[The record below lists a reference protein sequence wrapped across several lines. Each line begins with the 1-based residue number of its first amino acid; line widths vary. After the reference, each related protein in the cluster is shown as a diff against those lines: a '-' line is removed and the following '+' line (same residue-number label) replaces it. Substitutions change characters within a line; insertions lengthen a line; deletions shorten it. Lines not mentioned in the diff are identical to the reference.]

1 MKVRLIKLKK
11 LINEIISLIEYQM
24 RVPDR
29 TYLLKLEDFDTPV
42 IYMEICKH
50 FSGKSGLKFIANL
63 EYSKYT
69 YFKNKNKPEWIP
81 ALEYLSDND
90 FAQNEPLTFFRN
102 QAASSNTGT
111 TLFLLMGAET
121 ALDRGSLKD
130 FTHISMNDIV
140 ERLKKDYSIWFAD
153 LLSDLSSDTEKSS
166 ICINNVYKDLF
177 RHINIDAMQFS
188 RFVDDLDNHD
198 INTLDGL
205 VEHIYGSLQQFW
217 GIPSIRT
224 NIKKPAKKPLK
235 YISGSYQFINNAL
248 TISSAKRSSL
258 SKKLAKFA
266 EDNGIDEASP
276 FEGFSDYAEFCTSLA
291 EFIDN
296 KNINENRKKFMVTDF
311 GIVSNILDLAIDDEP
326 KPVKEKVYKVK
337 GEPLTVYLEMLIYSW
352 LRFKEKYEHNPL
364 TTEITVTAVRLS
376 NCTSSDDEEDD
387 TSLSTHFDN
396 ICTYMGGMLDYI
408 KSKGLTNSN
417 ITVSYCDDT
426 DPFRS
431 ENLDYI
437 RSKLKTINK
446 WGVDSEIKFEILNVG
461 ESENEK
467 RKTEVKWSFSP
478 YSNWKNAF
486 SLLRHLCTNEQN
498 GISPEAPLL
507 TTCSNMDELIA
518 SECEDEFFIKLESI
532 RCKILSNYSSAVN
545 KTFKECFANEFAL
558 LHQSFSK
565 WTEDVLENGFFSSI
579 ISMNEL
585 ITNYTDLLETIT
597 KNYSGYTSAVQNK
610 IGYILNIFNIISDSD
625 FLDSAKSSEVIVPA
639 YNPSMLE
646 KIIARNDYII
656 FSFRDL
662 INQLENLKFSEIEN
676 KFKDFGKLTAITQGV
691 DMIPCGSDK
700 LICRNVWGFYAIYY
714 GENKKNYISN
724 IELVPEESDSNADV
738 SEQSNIILHHIMN
751 YVRTFPSRI
760 DGLNVTFISPTEI
773 QYVVEG
779 INKVTTELEKK
790 KVNAT
795 IHLKVVC
802 FGGSKNVSGYL
813 KYWLN
818 NYMNKERTVTLKTY
832 LQYISR
838 DKFEN
843 ELPGL
848 LHNQDICFIYDILQT
863 ETVQFDQYLISD
875 KQELEYQ
882 VNCQFPM
889 TFIPDTISSS
899 HDYKRKVNISQLQF
913 IVSKAYTQ
921 LTNKVMQPNAVDSQY
936 KVMQVLEL
944 QSKQNTL
951 LKIAHDNC
959 RWVVCEDRAIDKEL
973 LNADDNRRIIG
984 FTTGEG
990 CFGEYNV
997 TVSARYDLLED
1008 IKKMLKQRL
1017 IGKFSNWSMTR
1028 ADASAEY
1035 CVNLTESFDGSR
1047 ILKALNPYD
1056 YEIHNFLAY
1065 ALTVKILGID
1075 QPDSGKYVL
1084 RSLINLDN
1092 YQHWFKNYETRPDF
1106 MLIEIPNKSDI
1117 ADTDKPLDISIKI
1130 IECKMSVNVEGYYDE
1145 AFGQVSAALNSFSQY
1160 WNEYNNG
1167 IDRRYWF
1174 TQLYRAIVFSKL
1186 SLDDNDPKYTAINS
1200 KIYNILSGEFSINW
1214 QGEVFAF
1221 DLKGENDSIE
1231 QSNDGTFNIN
1241 IHTYGQISIQKM
1253 LLPREDGEVVEFVE
1267 IDQNVDINENEEDLT
1282 EEPEITNVGWF
1293 SDNINSQETLDTTSA
1308 KGEEA
1313 VDNTDSSDDTDKT
1326 SIAETN
1332 DTETADSDDT
1342 EADIEAD
1349 TGADT
1354 TANIVSE
1361 DTTDK
1366 KSVSDVR
1373 ILLGS
1378 DMKNGEKIY
1387 WEFGNKSL
1395 NNRHLLINGNSGC
1408 GKTYCIQGLLMSA
1421 AQQGISSVVFDYTGG
1436 FTNSKLDPVFKQE
1449 LADRIEQRVVKAV
1462 KIPINP
1468 FKKGDIQ
1475 IDEDIFV
1482 PEEDIDVAS
1491 KIAEIMTSVYKFGDQ
1506 QKSAV
1511 YSAVLNGLRTYGDN
1525 MSFQKL
1531 ASELEALDNNYSKT
1545 VLSKIQPFIDMN
1557 PFASDDNFGWENIRD
1572 SEKGIVYVMQLAG
1585 YGRDVQVLLTELM
1598 LWDIWSFC
1606 TKTGDETKPF
1616 ILVMDEAQNLDHGEK
1631 SPSAKILTEGRKFGI
1646 SGWYATQ
1653 FMKPQLTDDEIQ
1665 RLQQSGQK
1673 LYFCPPDGGVDTVA
1687 KNLDTTPQ
1695 GKKDWAAR
1703 LKKLR
1708 KGECVTSGSMIK
1720 NNKWTVYPPKVIKV
1734 PSMQERLDNE

>member
-1 MKVRLIKLKK
+1 MKARQIKLKK
-11 LINEIISLIEYQM
+11 LINEIISLIENQIK
-24 RVPDR
+24 VPDR

-50 FSGKSGLKFIANL
+50 FSSKSGLRFIANL
-63 EYSKYT
+63 EYNKYT
-69 YFKNKNKPEWIP
+69 YFMNKNQHEWIP
-81 ALEYLSDND
+81 ALEYLRDNSY
-90 FAQNEPLTFFRN
+90 AKNEPLTFFRN
-102 QAASSNTGT
+102 QAAAYNNGT

-140 ERLKKDYSIWFAD
+140 ERLKKDYSIWFTD
-153 LLSDLSSDTEKSS
+153 FLSDLSSDIEKSS
-166 ICINNVYKDLF
+166 ICINNIYKDLF
-177 RHINIDAMQFS
+177 RHLNIDAMQLS
-188 RFVDDLDNHD
+188 CFVDDLDNHNIITFD
-198 INTLDGL
+198 EL
-205 VEHIYGSLQQFW
+205 VEHIYGSLQKFW
-217 GIPSIRT
+217 GIPSIKT
-224 NIKKPAKKPLK
+224 NIKKPAKKSLK
-235 YISGSYQFINNAL
+235 YISSSYQFINNAL
-248 TISSAKRSSL
+248 TISSAKKSSL
-258 SKKLAKFA
+258 SKKLDKFA
-266 EDNGIDEASP
+266 EDNGIDETSP
-276 FEGFSDYAEFCTSLA
+276 FEGFSDYAEFRTSLA

-296 KNINENRKKFMVTDF
+296 KNINENRKKFMKTDF
-311 GIVSNILDLAIDDEP
+311 GIISSILDLVIDDEP
-326 KPVKEKVYKVK
+326 KPIKEKVYKVK
-337 GEPLTVYLEMLIYSW
+337 GEPLTIYLEMLIYSW
-352 LRFKEKYEHNPL
+352 LQFKEKYKHAPL
-364 TTEITVTAVRLS
+364 TTEITVTSIRLS
-376 NCTSSDDEEDD
+376 NCTPSSDEEEDD

-396 ICTYMGGMLDYI
+396 ICTYMGGLLDYI
-408 KSKGLTNSN
+408 KVKGLSNSN
-417 ITVSYCDDT
+417 ITVSYCDNI
-426 DPFRS
+426 DPFCS
-431 ENLDYI
+431 ENFDYI
-437 RSKLKTINK
+437 RSKLKTISK
-446 WGVDSEIKFEILNVG
+446 WGVNSEIKFEILNIG
-461 ESENEK
+461 ESEHEK
-467 RKTEVKWSFSP
+467 RKTEVNWSFSP

-532 RCKILSNYSSAVN
+532 RCRVLSTYSSVVN

-558 LHQSFSK
+558 LHQSFLK
-565 WTEDVLENGFFSSI
+565 WTEDVLENGFFNSI
-579 ISMNEL
+579 IFMNEL

-597 KNYSGYTSAVQNK
+597 KNFSGYTSAVQNK

-625 FLDSAKSSEVIVPA
+625 FLDSAKSSEVIMPA
-639 YNPSMLE
+639 YNPAMLE

-656 FSFRDL
+656 FSFCNL
-662 INQLENLKFSEIEN
+662 INHMETLKFSEIEN
-676 KFKDFGKLTAITQGV
+676 KFKDFDKLAAITQGV

-714 GENKKNYISN
+714 GKNKKNYISN
-724 IELVPEESDSNADV
+724 IELVPEENDSNAGI

-760 DGLNVTFISPTEI
+760 DGLNVAFISPTEI

-795 IHLKVVC
+795 IHLKVIC

-818 NYMNKERTVTLKTY
+818 NYMNKERTVILKTY

-843 ELPGL
+843 ELPRL

-959 RWVVCEDRAIDKEL
+959 RWVVCEDKAIDKEL
-973 LNADDNRRIIG
+973 LNTDNDRRIIG

-1017 IGKFSNWSMTR
+1017 IGKFTNWSMER
-1028 ADASAEY
+1028 AAASAEY

-1075 QPDSGKYVL
+1075 QFDGNKYVL

-1092 YQHWFKNYETRPDF
+1092 YQHWFKNNETRPDF
-1106 MLIEIPNKSDI
+1106 MLIEIPNNDDI
-1117 ADTDKPLDISIKI
+1117 ADTDKPLMISIKI

-1145 AFGQVSAALNSFSQY
+1145 AYSQVSAALSSFSQY
-1160 WNEYNNG
+1160 WNKHNNG

-1186 SLDDNDPKYTAINS
+1186 NLNDNDPKYTAINS
-1200 KIYNILSGEFSINW
+1200 KIYNILSGEFNIDW
-1214 QGEVFAF
+1214 QGEIFAF
-1221 DLKGENDSIE
+1221 DLKGENDST
-1231 QSNDGTFNIN
+1231 NHNTDRNFDIN
-1241 IHTYGQISIQKM
+1241 IHTYGQLTIQKL
-1253 LLPREDGEVVEFVE
+1253 LLPREDNEIVEFVE
-1267 IDQNVDINENEEDLT
+1267 IDKNTDFEEELTDELEVTPAISFTDNVENSDTPAVSETDIA
-1282 EEPEITNVGWF
+1282 ITTVTN
-1293 SDNINSQETLDTTSA
+1293 ETL
-1308 KGEEA
+1308 
-1313 VDNTDSSDDTDKT
+1313 
-1326 SIAETN
+1326 
-1332 DTETADSDDT
+1332 
-1342 EADIEAD
+1342 
-1349 TGADT
+1349 
-1354 TANIVSE
+1354 SE
-1361 DTTDK
+1361 K
-1366 KSVSDVR
+1366 NVSDVR
-1373 ILLGS
+1373 IWLGN
-1378 DMKNGEKIY
+1378 DIKNGEKIY

-1421 AQQGISSVVFDYTGG
+1421 ARQGVSSVVFDYTGG
-1436 FTNSKLDPVFKQE
+1436 FTLDKLDKTFVDYMGNNIQQRIVYVEGIPV
-1449 LADRIEQRVVKAV
+1449 
-1462 KIPINP
+1462 NP
-1468 FKKGDIQ
+1468 FKRGSINAAGKLFKEKDTSIAQ
-1475 IDEDIFV
+1475 RISEIF
-1482 PEEDIDVAS
+1482 
-1491 KIAEIMTSVYKFGDQ
+1491 KNVYSFGDQ
-1506 QKSAV
+1506 QASSIYQAV
-1511 YSAVLNGLRTYGDN
+1511 MTCLINYGENMTLRQMDQELDN
-1525 MSFQKL
+1525 MK
-1531 ASELEALDNNYSKT
+1531 ATT
-1545 VLSKIQPFIDMN
+1545 VRSKILPLID
-1557 PFASDDNFGWENIRD
+1557 FDLFVQGENFDWGNLRD
-1572 SEKGIVYVMQLAG
+1572 SDEGIVYVVQFDG
-1585 YGRDVQVLLTELM
+1585 FTRDIQMLLTEIL
-1598 LWDIWSFC
+1598 LWDIWNFC
-1606 TKTGDETKPF
+1606 VMTGDETKPF

-1653 FMKPQLTDDEIQ
+1653 FMKPQLSDDEIQ

-1673 LYFCPPDGGVDTVA
+1673 LYFCPPDDGIDTVA
-1687 KNLDTTPQ
+1687 KNLDITPQ
-1695 GKKDWAAR
+1695 GRKDWATR
-1703 LKKLR
+1703 LKKLK
-1708 KGECVTSGSMIK
+1708 KGECVTSGNMMK
-1720 NNKWTVYPPKVIKV
+1720 NNKWTVYPPKMIKV
-1734 PSMQERLDNE
+1734 PSMQERLNNE

>member
-1 MKVRLIKLKK
+1 MKK
-11 LINEIISLIEYQM
+11 LICEIITMIENQM
-24 RVPDR
+24 KVPNK
-29 TYLLKLEDFDTPV
+29 TYLLKLEDFDTPI
-42 IYMEICKH
+42 IYMEICQH
-50 FSGKSGLKFIANL
+50 FSSKNNLRFIANL

-69 YFKNKNKPEWIP
+69 YFNEKNRQEWIYS
-81 ALEYLSDND
+81 LEYLSDNGY
-90 FAQNEPLTFFRN
+90 AKNEPLTYFRN
-102 QAASSNTGT
+102 QAASSNSGT

-140 ERLKKDYSIWFAD
+140 DRLKKNYSIWFAD
-153 LLSDLSSDTEKSS
+153 LLSNFNSDFEKSCD
-166 ICINNVYKDLF
+166 CINNLYKDLF
-177 RHINIDAMQFS
+177 RHINIDAMQLS
-188 RFVDDLDNHD
+188 CFVDDLDNHD
-198 INTLDGL
+198 IDTLDGL
-205 VEHIYGSLQQFW
+205 VEHIYGSLRQFW
-217 GIPSIRT
+217 EIPSIKS

-235 YISGSYQFINNAL
+235 YISSSYQFITNAL
-248 TISSAKRSSL
+248 NLSSTKRSSL
-258 SKKLAKFA
+258 SKKLDKYA
-266 EDNGIDEASP
+266 EENGIDNNTP
-276 FEGFSDYAEFCTSLA
+276 FEGFSNYVEFRTSLA

-296 KNINENRKKFMVTDF
+296 KNINENRQKFLNTDF
-311 GIVSNILDLAIDDEP
+311 GIVSKILDLSIDSSESTP
-326 KPVKEKVYKVK
+326 AKEDVYNVK
-337 GEPLTVYLEMLIYSW
+337 GEPLTVYLKMLIYSW
-352 LRFKEKYEHNPL
+352 LQFREKYGHEPL
-364 TTEITVTAVRLS
+364 NSIITVTAIRLS
-376 NCTSSDDEEDD
+376 NCTSSDDDND
-387 TSLSTHFDN
+387 TSLSIHFDN
-396 ICTYMGGMLDYI
+396 ICTYMGGLLDYI
-408 KSKGLTNSN
+408 KAKGLANSN
-417 ITVSYCDDT
+417 ISVCYCDET

-431 ENLDYI
+431 ENLYSI
-437 RSKLKTINK
+437 KSKLKTINK
-446 WGVDSEIKFEILNVG
+446 WGVDSEIKFEIHNIG
-461 ESENEK
+461 ENKDEK
-467 RKTEVKWSFSP
+467 RTTDVKWSFSP
-478 YSNWKNAF
+478 YANWKNAF

-545 KTFKECFANEFAL
+545 KTFKECFSGEFAL

-565 WTEDVLENGFFSSI
+565 WTEDILENGFFNSI
-579 ISMNEL
+579 ASMNVL
-585 ITNYTDLLETIT
+585 ITNYIDLLETIT
-597 KNYSGYTSAVQNK
+597 KNYSRYTSAVQNK
-610 IGYILNIFNIISDSD
+610 IGYILNIFNIISNSD

-639 YNPSMLE
+639 YNPAMLE

-656 FSFRDL
+656 FSFSAL
-662 INQLENLKFSEIEN
+662 LKRLDALNFFEIESS
-676 KFKDFGKLTAITQGV
+676 FREFSKLAVITQGV

-700 LICRNVWGFYAIYY
+700 LICKNVWGFYAIYY

-724 IELVPEESDSNADV
+724 IELIPEESDCNIDV
-738 SEQSNIILHHIMN
+738 SEQSNIIFHHIMN
-751 YVRTFPSRI
+751 YIKTFPSRI
-760 DGLNVTFISPTEI
+760 DGLNVVFISPTEI

-790 KVNAT
+790 KIHAT
-795 IHLKVVC
+795 IHLKVIC

-832 LQYISR
+832 LQYISC

-848 LHNQDICFIYDILQT
+848 LNNQDICFIYDILHT
-863 ETVQFDQYLISD
+863 ETVQFDQYLTSY
-875 KQELEYQ
+875 KEELEYK

-921 LTNKVMQPNAVDSQY
+921 LTNKVMQPNAIDSQY

-951 LKIAHDNC
+951 LEIAHDSC
-959 RWVVCEDRAIDKEL
+959 KWVVCEDKAIDKEL
-973 LNADDNRRIIG
+973 LNVDGSRRIIG

-1017 IGKFSNWSMTR
+1017 IGKFTNWSMKR

-1065 ALTVKILGID
+1065 ALAVKILGINQTD
-1075 QPDSGKYVL
+1075 NDKYVL

-1092 YQHWFKNYETRPDF
+1092 YQHWFRNNETRPDF
-1106 MLIEIPNKSDI
+1106 MLIEIPNNANVDKNG
-1117 ADTDKPLDISIKI
+1117 KPLDISIKI
-1130 IECKMSVNVEGYYDE
+1130 IECKMSINVEGYYEE
-1145 AFGQVSAALNSFSQY
+1145 AFDQVSAALSSFSRY
-1160 WNEYNNG
+1160 WDEHNNG

-1186 SLDDNDPKYTAINS
+1186 SLNDNDPKYTMINS
-1200 KIYNILSGEFSINW
+1200 KIYNILNGEFNISW
-1214 QGEVFAF
+1214 QGEIFAF
-1221 DLKGENDSIE
+1221 DLKGECDNTDQTNNGIF
-1231 QSNDGTFNIN
+1231 DIIT
-1241 IHTYGQISIQKM
+1241 HTYGQISIQKM
-1253 LLPREDGEVVEFVE
+1253 LLPREDGETVEYVE
-1267 IDQNVDINENEEDLT
+1267 ISQGADLYEEEFT
-1282 EEPEITNVGWF
+1282 EESEFTSTVSVTNNSEQQNTVKTALV
-1293 SDNINSQETLDTTSA
+1293 SDESIS
-1308 KGEEA
+1308 
-1313 VDNTDSSDDTDKT
+1313 DSSDDSDNTGVATLEKPSKSEKLNNGVTAKKNEDEVGANAFAMTDELPT
-1326 SIAETN
+1326 
-1332 DTETADSDDT
+1332 
-1342 EADIEAD
+1342 
-1349 TGADT
+1349 
-1354 TANIVSE
+1354 
-1361 DTTDK
+1361 K
-1366 KSVSDVR
+1366 KSISDVR
-1373 ILLGS
+1373 IWLGS

-1408 GKTYCIQGLLMSA
+1408 GKTYCIQGLLMGA
-1421 AQQGISSVVFDYTGG
+1421 ARQGVSSVVFDYTGG
-1436 FTNSKLDPVFKQE
+1436 FTLDKLDKTFVDCMGDNIRQRIVYVEGIPV
-1449 LADRIEQRVVKAV
+1449 
-1462 KIPINP
+1462 NP
-1468 FKKGDIQ
+1468 FKRGSINAAGKFFKEKDTSIAQ
-1475 IDEDIFV
+1475 R
-1482 PEEDIDVAS
+1482 
-1491 KIAEIMTSVYKFGDQ
+1491 IAEIFKNVYSFGDQ
-1506 QKSAV
+1506 QTSSVYQAV
-1511 YSAVLNGLRTYGDN
+1511 MKCLKNYDENMTLRQMD
-1525 MSFQKL
+1525 K
-1531 ASELEALDNNYSKT
+1531 ELDNLKAST
-1545 VLSKIQPFIDMN
+1545 VHSKILPLID
-1557 PFASDDNFGWENIRD
+1557 SDLFVQGEDFDWGNLRDNDEGIIYVVQFDGFTRD
-1572 SEKGIVYVMQLAG
+1572 IQM
-1585 YGRDVQVLLTELM
+1585 LLTEIL
-1598 LWDIWSFC
+1598 LWDIWNFC
-1606 TKTGDETKPF
+1606 VMTGDETKPF

-1646 SGWYATQ
+1646 SGWYTTQ
-1653 FMKPQLTDDEIQ
+1653 FMKPQLSDDEIQ

-1673 LYFCPPDGGVDTVA
+1673 LYFCPPDDGVDTVA
-1687 KNLDTTPQ
+1687 KSLDTTPQ
-1695 GKKDWAAR
+1695 GKKDWAVR

>member
-1 MKVRLIKLKK
+1 MKK
-11 LINEIISLIEYQM
+11 LIYEIITMIENQM
-24 RVPDR
+24 KVPDR

-50 FSGKSGLKFIANL
+50 FSSESGLRFIANL
-63 EYSKYT
+63 EYSKYA
-69 YFKNKNKPEWIP
+69 YFKDENKHEWIP
-81 ALEYLSDND
+81 ALEYLSNNGY
-90 FAQNEPLTFFRN
+90 AKNEPLTFFRN
-102 QAASSNTGT
+102 QAAVPHSGT

-140 ERLKKDYSIWFAD
+140 ERLKKDYSLWFTD
-153 LLSDLSSDTEKSS
+153 LLNDFHSDLEKSC
-166 ICINNVYKDLF
+166 ICINNIYKDLF
-177 RHINIDAMQFS
+177 RHINIDAMKLSHFI
-188 RFVDDLDNHD
+188 DDLDNHD
-198 INTLDGL
+198 IGTLDEL
-205 VEHIYGSLQQFW
+205 IEYIYGSLKEFW
-217 GIPSIRT
+217 GIPSIRS
-224 NIKKPAKKPLK
+224 NMKKPTKKPLK
-235 YISGSYQFINNAL
+235 YISSSYQFITNSL
-248 TISSAKRSSL
+248 TVSSAKRSSL
-258 SKKLAKFA
+258 SKKLDKFA
-266 EDNGIDEASP
+266 DDYGIDEDAA
-276 FEGFSDYAEFCTSLA
+276 FEGFSSYAEFRTSLA

-296 KNINENRKKFMVTDF
+296 KNINDNRQKFMNTDF

-326 KPVKEKVYKVK
+326 KPPKEKVYKLK
-337 GEPLTVYLEMLIYSW
+337 GEPLTVYLEMLLYSW
-352 LRFKEKYEHNPL
+352 LRFREKYDKEPL
-364 TTEITVTAVRLS
+364 NTEITVTAIRLS
-376 NCTSSDDEEDD
+376 NCTSSDDEDD
-387 TSLSTHFDN
+387 DSSLSTHFDN
-396 ICTYMGGMLDYI
+396 ICTYMGGLLDYI
-408 KSKGLTNSN
+408 KTKGLANSN
-417 ITVSYCDDT
+417 ISVSYSDDI

-431 ENLDYI
+431 ENLDCI
-437 RSKLKTINK
+437 KSKLKTINK
-446 WGVDSEIKFEILNVG
+446 WGVDSEIKFEIRNVG

-467 RKTEVKWSFSP
+467 RTTEVKWSFSP
-478 YSNWKNAF
+478 YANWKNAF

-545 KTFKECFANEFAL
+545 KTFKECFSGEFAL

-579 ISMNEL
+579 VSMNEL
-585 ITNYTDLLETIT
+585 ITNYTELLETIT

-625 FLDSAKSSEVIVPA
+625 FLDTAKSSEVIVPA
-639 YNPSMLE
+639 YNPAMLE

-662 INQLENLKFSEIEN
+662 IDHLDTLGFSMIEN
-676 KFKDFGKLTAITQGV
+676 KFKDFGKLAAITQGV

-700 LICRNVWGFYAIYY
+700 LICKNVWGFYAIYY

-724 IELVPEESDSNADV
+724 IELIPEENDSNADV
-738 SEQSNIILHHIMN
+738 SEQSGIILHHIMN

-760 DGLNVTFISPTEI
+760 DGLNVAFVSPTEI

-790 KVNAT
+790 KVRAT
-795 IHLKVVC
+795 VHLKVIC
-802 FGGSKNVSGYL
+802 FGGSKNISGYL

-863 ETVQFDQYLISD
+863 ETVQFDQYLSSD

-944 QSKQNTL
+944 QSRQNKL
-951 LKIAHDNC
+951 LEIAHDNC

-1017 IGKFSNWSMTR
+1017 IGKFTNWSMAR

-1075 QPDSGKYVL
+1075 QPDNGKYVL

-1092 YQHWFKNYETRPDF
+1092 YQHWFKNDETRPDF
-1106 MLIEIPNKSDI
+1106 MLIEIPNNANAAENS
-1117 ADTDKPLDISIKI
+1117 KPLDISIRI
-1130 IECKMSVNVEGYYDE
+1130 IECKMSVNVEGYYEE
-1145 AFGQVSAALNSFSQY
+1145 AFGQVSAALHSFSQY
-1160 WNEYNNG
+1160 WSENNNG

-1186 SLDDNDPKYTAINS
+1186 SLDDNDPKYTTINS
-1200 KIYNILSGEFSINW
+1200 KIYNILSGEFNISW
-1214 QGEVFAF
+1214 KGEVYAF
-1221 DLKGENDSIE
+1221 DLKGENDNTE
-1231 QSNDGTFNIN
+1231 LNNDGSFEIN
-1241 IHTYGQISIQKM
+1241 IHTYGQISVQKM
-1253 LLPREDGEVVEFVE
+1253 LLPREDDETVEYVE
-1267 IDQNVDINENEEDLT
+1267 IDQVANFDEEDEESTKGIDISPIVSLINETQDAH
-1282 EEPEITNVGWF
+1282 EITPKKPHNFDETVEF
-1293 SDNINSQETLDTTSA
+1293 DNSEKMD
-1308 KGEEA
+1308 
-1313 VDNTDSSDDTDKT
+1313 V
-1326 SIAETN
+1326 
-1332 DTETADSDDT
+1332 TETINNKM
-1342 EADIEAD
+1342 DISNE
-1349 TGADT
+1349 TSNT
-1354 TANIVSE
+1354 PE
-1361 DTTDK
+1361 K
-1366 KSVSDVR
+1366 KKVSDVR
-1373 ILLGS
+1373 IWLGN

-1387 WEFGNKSL
+1387 WEFGNKNL

-1421 AQQGISSVVFDYTGG
+1421 ARQGISSVVFDYTGG
-1436 FTNSKLDPVFKQE
+1436 FTLDKLDKTFVECMGDNIQ
-1449 LADRIEQRVVKAV
+1449 QRVVYV
-1462 KIPINP
+1462 EGISVNP
-1468 FKKGDIQ
+1468 FKRGSINAAGKFFKEKDTSIAQ
-1475 IDEDIFV
+1475 R
-1482 PEEDIDVAS
+1482 
-1491 KIAEIMTSVYKFGDQ
+1491 IAEIFKNVYSFGDQ
-1506 QKSAV
+1506 QASLVYQAV
-1511 YSAVLNGLRTYGDN
+1511 MTCLKNFDENMTLRQMD
-1525 MSFQKL
+1525 
-1531 ASELEALDNNYSKT
+1531 EELDNLKAST
-1545 VLSKIQPFIDMN
+1545 VRSKILPLID
-1557 PFASDDNFGWENIRD
+1557 SDLFVQGEDFEWSNLRD
-1572 SEKGIVYVMQLAG
+1572 SDEGIIYVVQFDG
-1585 YGRDVQVLLTELM
+1585 FTRDIQMLLTEIL
-1598 LWDIWSFC
+1598 LWDIWNFC
-1606 TKTGDETKPF
+1606 VMTGDETKPF

-1653 FMKPQLTDDEIQ
+1653 FMKPQLSDDEIQ

-1673 LYFCPPDGGVDTVA
+1673 LYFCPPDDGVDTVA

-1720 NNKWTVYPPKVIKV
+1720 NDKWTVYPPKVIKV

>member
-1 MKVRLIKLKK
+1 MKK
-11 LINEIISLIEYQM
+11 LINEIINMIENQM
-24 RVPDR
+24 KVPGR

-50 FSGKSGLKFIANL
+50 FSSIRSLRFIANL

-69 YFKNKNKPEWIP
+69 YFKDMNKPAWVP
-81 ALEYLSDND
+81 ALEYLSDNGY
-90 FAQNEPLTFFRN
+90 AKNEPLTFFRN
-102 QAASSNTGT
+102 QAAVSGIGT

-153 LLSDLSSDTEKSS
+153 LISDFSFDTEKSS
-166 ICINNVYKDLF
+166 NCINNVYKDLF
-177 RHINIDAMQFS
+177 RHINIDAMQLS
-188 RFVDDLDNHD
+188 RFVDDLNNHD
-198 INTLDGL
+198 INTLEGL

-235 YISGSYQFINNAL
+235 YISSSYQFINNSL
-248 TISSAKRSSL
+248 IISSAKRSSL
-258 SKKLAKFA
+258 SKKLDKYA
-266 EDNGIDEASP
+266 EDNEIDEAAP
-276 FEGFSDYAEFCTSLA
+276 FEGFSDYTEFRTALA
-291 EFIDN
+291 EFIDS
-296 KNINENRKKFMVTDF
+296 KNINKNRKKFMETDF
-311 GIVSNILDLAIDDEP
+311 GIVSNILDLAIDDDDP
-326 KPVKEKVYKVK
+326 KPIREKIYKVK
-337 GEPLTVYLEMLIYSW
+337 GEPLTVYLKMLIYSW
-352 LRFKEKYEHNPL
+352 LRFREKYDHDPL
-364 TTEITVTAVRLS
+364 TTEITVTAIRLS
-376 NCTSSDDEEDD
+376 NCTSSDDDDDD

-408 KSKGLTNSN
+408 KTKGLANSS
-417 ITVSYCDDT
+417 ISVSYCDDT
-426 DPFRS
+426 DPFCTD
-431 ENLDYI
+431 NLDYI
-437 RSKLKTINK
+437 KSKLKTINK

-461 ESENEK
+461 ESEKET

-478 YSNWKNAF
+478 YANWKNAF

-545 KTFKECFANEFAL
+545 KIFKECFANEFAL

-565 WTEDVLENGFFSSI
+565 WTEDILENGFFGSI
-579 ISMNEL
+579 NYMNDL

-639 YNPSMLE
+639 YNPAMLE
-646 KIIARNDYII
+646 KVIARNDYII

-662 INQLENLKFSEIEN
+662 IDHLNDIKFFQIEN
-676 KFKDFGKLTAITQGV
+676 KFRDFGKLAAITQGV

-700 LICRNVWGFYAIYY
+700 LICKNVWGFYAIYY

-724 IELVPEESDSNADV
+724 IELIPEENDSNADV

-760 DGLNVTFISPTEI
+760 DGLNVAFVSPTEI

-795 IHLKVVC
+795 IHLKVIC

-863 ETVQFDQYLISD
+863 ETVQFDQYLSSD

-1008 IKKMLKQRL
+1008 IKEMLKQRL
-1017 IGKFSNWSMTR
+1017 IGKFTNWSMTR
-1028 ADASAEY
+1028 AEVSAEY

-1075 QPDSGKYVL
+1075 QPDNGKYVL

-1092 YQHWFKNYETRPDF
+1092 YQHWFKNNETRPDF
-1106 MLIEIPNKSDI
+1106 MLIEIPNNDDI
-1117 ADTDKPLDISIKI
+1117 ADTGKPLNISIKI

-1145 AFGQVSAALNSFSQY
+1145 AFGQVSAALSYFSQY
-1160 WNEYNNG
+1160 WNDNNNG

-1200 KIYNILSGEFSINW
+1200 KIYNILNGEFNIDWN
-1214 QGEVFAF
+1214 GEVFAF
-1221 DLKGENDSIE
+1221 DLKGEDDSNA
-1231 QSNDGTFNIN
+1231 QNNDGNFDIN
-1241 IHTYGQISIQKM
+1241 VHTYGQISIQKM
-1253 LLPREDGEVVEFVE
+1253 LLPREDGETVEFVE
-1267 IDQNVDINENEEDLT
+1267 INQNTESDEEEEELN
-1282 EEPEITNVGWF
+1282 EEPENTTAFSFTDNFGTQGTPVATPVGDEESPVNTNN
-1293 SDNINSQETLDTTSA
+1293 SDYEDTTA
-1308 KGEEA
+1308 TTGTTELQA
-1313 VDNTDSSDDTDKT
+1313 TYNDNMAT
-1326 SIAETN
+1326 
-1332 DTETADSDDT
+1332 TETSTVSETSAAS
-1342 EADIEAD
+1342 EAD
-1349 TGADT
+1349 TDT
-1354 TANIVSE
+1354 PTDSDEAPKKKNVSN
-1361 DTTDK
+1361 
-1366 KSVSDVR
+1366 VR
-1373 ILLGS
+1373 IWLGN

-1421 AQQGISSVVFDYTGG
+1421 ARQGVSSVVFDYTGG
-1436 FTNSKLDPVFKQE
+1436 FTLDKLDQTFVDCMGDNIQQRIVY
-1449 LADRIEQRVVKAV
+1449 ADGISV
-1462 KIPINP
+1462 NP
-1468 FKKGDIQ
+1468 FKRGSIKAAGKSFKEKDTSIAQ
-1475 IDEDIFV
+1475 R
-1482 PEEDIDVAS
+1482 
-1491 KIAEIMTSVYKFGDQ
+1491 IAEIFKKVYSLGDQ
-1506 QKSAV
+1506 QTSSVYQAV
-1511 YSAVLNGLRTYGDN
+1511 MTCLKNYDENMTLHQMDEELNNL
-1525 MSFQKL
+1525 K
-1531 ASELEALDNNYSKT
+1531 AST
-1545 VLSKIQPFIDMN
+1545 VRSKILPLID
-1557 PFASDDNFGWENIRD
+1557 SDLFVQGENFDWSNLRD
-1572 SEKGIVYVMQLAG
+1572 SEEGIVYVVQFDG
-1585 YGRDVQVLLTELM
+1585 FTRDIQMLLTEIL
-1598 LWDIWSFC
+1598 LWDIWNFC
-1606 TKTGDETKPF
+1606 VMTGDETKPF

-1653 FMKPQLTDDEIQ
+1653 FMKPQLSDDEIQ

-1673 LYFCPPDGGVDTVA
+1673 LYFCPPDDGVDTVA
-1687 KNLDTTPQ
+1687 KNLDTTLQ

-1720 NNKWTVYPPKVIKV
+1720 NDKWTIYPPKVIKV

>member
-1 MKVRLIKLKK
+1 MKK
-11 LINEIISLIEYQM
+11 LINEIIRMIENQM
-24 RVPDR
+24 KVTDK

-50 FSGKSGLKFIANL
+50 FSSKSGLRFIANL

-69 YFKNKNKPEWIP
+69 YFRDRNIQEWIP
-81 ALEYLSDND
+81 ALEYLDDNGYAKND
-90 FAQNEPLTFFRN
+90 PLTFFRN
-102 QAASSNTGT
+102 QAAASAAGT

-140 ERLKKDYSIWFAD
+140 ERLKKDYSIWFTD
-153 LLSDLSSDTEKSS
+153 LHSDFSSDTEKSGN
-166 ICINNVYKDLF
+166 CINNIYKDLF
-177 RHINIDAMQFS
+177 RHINIDAMQLS

-198 INTLDGL
+198 IDTLEVL

-235 YISGSYQFINNAL
+235 YISNSYQFINNSL
-248 TISSAKRSSL
+248 TVSSGKRSNL
-258 SKKLAKFA
+258 SKKLDKFA
-266 EDNGIDEASP
+266 DDNGIDETAP
-276 FEGFSDYAEFCTSLA
+276 FEGFSDYAEFRTSLA
-291 EFIDN
+291 EFIDS

-311 GIVSNILDLAIDDEP
+311 GIVSNILDLAINDDDP

-352 LRFKEKYEHNPL
+352 LRFREKFDHDPL
-364 TTEITVTAVRLS
+364 TTEITVTAIRLS
-376 NCTSSDDEEDD
+376 NCTSSDDDDDD

-408 KSKGLTNSN
+408 KTKGLSNSN
-417 ITVSYCDDT
+417 ISVSYCEDK
-426 DPFRS
+426 DPFLTD
-431 ENLDYI
+431 NLDNI
-437 RSKLKTINK
+437 KSKLKTIDK

-461 ESENEK
+461 ESKGET

-478 YSNWKNAF
+478 YANWKNAF

-545 KTFKECFANEFAL
+545 KTFKECFSGEFAL

-579 ISMNEL
+579 TSMNEL

-639 YNPSMLE
+639 YNPAMLE

-662 INQLENLKFSEIEN
+662 INHLDTLKFSEIEN
-676 KFKDFGKLTAITQGV
+676 KFKDFGKLAAITQGV

-700 LICRNVWGFYAIYY
+700 LICRNVWGFYAVYY
-714 GENKKNYISN
+714 GENKKSYISN
-724 IELVPEESDSNADV
+724 IELIPEENDSNADV

-760 DGLNVTFISPTEI
+760 DGLNVAFVSPTEI

-790 KVNAT
+790 KVNAA
-795 IHLKVVC
+795 IHLKVIC

-863 ETVQFDQYLISD
+863 ETVQFDQYLSSD

-944 QSKQNTL
+944 QSKQNAL
-951 LKIAHDNC
+951 LKIAHDSC

-1017 IGKFSNWSMTR
+1017 IGKFTNWSMAR
-1028 ADASAEY
+1028 ADSSAEY

-1075 QPDSGKYVL
+1075 KPDNGKYVL

-1092 YQHWFKNYETRPDF
+1092 YQHWFKNNETRPDF
-1106 MLIEIPNKSDI
+1106 MLIEIPNNDDI

-1145 AFGQVSAALNSFSQY
+1145 AFGQVSAALSSFSQY
-1160 WNEYNNG
+1160 WNVHNNG

-1200 KIYNILSGEFSINW
+1200 KIYNILSGEFNIDW
-1214 QGEVFAF
+1214 KGEVFAF
-1221 DLKGENDSIE
+1221 DLRGEDDNTVQNS
-1231 QSNDGTFNIN
+1231 DGNFDIN
-1241 IHTYGQISIQKM
+1241 VHTYGQISIQKM
-1253 LLPREDGEVVEFVE
+1253 LLPREDGESVEFVE
-1267 IDQNVDINENEEDLT
+1267 IDQDTDLDEEEEEFT
-1282 EEPEITNVGWF
+1282 EEAETAPAVSF
-1293 SDNINSQETLDTTSA
+1293 SDSTNTQETPDTASAGDEETPADTDGSNGNDITAATDTNDNETSDSDTPA
-1308 KGEEA
+1308 AETEA
-1313 VDNTDSSDDTDKT
+1313 VSETSTAATAVTD
-1326 SIAETN
+1326 E
-1332 DTETADSDDT
+1332 
-1342 EADIEAD
+1342 
-1349 TGADT
+1349 
-1354 TANIVSE
+1354 VP
-1361 DTTDK
+1361 DK
-1366 KSVSDVR
+1366 KRVSDVR
-1373 ILLGS
+1373 IWLGT

-1421 AQQGISSVVFDYTGG
+1421 ARQGVSSVVFDYTGG
-1436 FTNSKLDPVFKQE
+1436 FTLDKLDTTFVDCMGDNIQQ
-1449 LADRIEQRVVKAV
+1449 RIVYFEGIAV
-1462 KIPINP
+1462 NP
-1468 FKKGDIQ
+1468 FKRGSIN
-1475 IDEDIFV
+1475 
-1482 PEEDIDVAS
+1482 VAGKS
-1491 KIAEIMTSVYKFGDQ
+1491 FKEKDTSIAQRIAEIFKNVYKFGEQ
-1506 QKSAV
+1506 QASSVYQAV
-1511 YSAVLNGLRTYGDN
+1511 MTCLKNHDENMTLRQMD
-1525 MSFQKL
+1525 
-1531 ASELEALDNNYSKT
+1531 EELDNLKAAT
-1545 VLSKIQPFIDMN
+1545 VRSKILPLID
-1557 PFASDDNFGWENIRD
+1557 SDTFVQGEDFDWGNLRD
-1572 SEKGIVYVMQLAG
+1572 SDVGIIYVVQLDHFP
-1585 YGRDVQVLLTELM
+1585 RDIQMLLTEIL
-1598 LWDIWSFC
+1598 LWDIWNFC
-1606 TKTGDETKPF
+1606 VMTGDETKPF

-1631 SPSAKILTEGRKFGI
+1631 SPSAKILTEGRKFGL

-1653 FMKPQLTDDEIQ
+1653 FMKPQLSDDEIQ

-1673 LYFCPPDGGVDTVA
+1673 LYFCPPDDGVDTIA

-1720 NNKWTVYPPKVIKV
+1720 NDKWTVYPPKVIKV

>member
-1 MKVRLIKLKK
+1 MKK
-11 LINEIISLIEYQM
+11 LISEIITMIENQM
-24 RVPDR
+24 KIPNR
-29 TYLLKLEDFDTPV
+29 TYLLKLENFDTPV
-42 IYMEICKH
+42 IYMDICKH
-50 FSGKSGLKFIANL
+50 FSSKSGLRFIANL
-63 EYSKYT
+63 EYSKYSC
-69 YFKNKNKPEWIP
+69 FKGKNKQEWIP
-81 ALEYLSDND
+81 ALEYLSNNGY
-90 FAQNEPLTFFRN
+90 AQNEPLTFFRN
-102 QAASSNTGT
+102 QAAASNTGT
-111 TLFLLMGAET
+111 TLFLLMGAEA

-140 ERLKKDYSIWFAD
+140 ERLKKDYSIWFTD
-153 LLSDLSSDTEKSS
+153 LLNDFHSDFDKSCS
-166 ICINNVYKDLF
+166 CVNNVYKDLF
-177 RHINIDAMQFS
+177 RHINIDVMQLS
-188 RFVDDLDNHD
+188 RFVDDFDNHNID
-198 INTLDGL
+198 TLDEL
-205 VEHIYGSLQQFW
+205 VEHIYGSLKLFW
-217 GIPSIRT
+217 GIPSIRS

-235 YISGSYQFINNAL
+235 YISNSYQFINNSL
-248 TISSAKRSSL
+248 TVSSAKRSGL
-258 SKKLAKFA
+258 SKKLDKFA
-266 EDNGIDEASP
+266 EDNGIDENKQ
-276 FEGFSDYAEFCTSLA
+276 FEGFSDYAEFRTSLSD
-291 EFIDN
+291 FIDN
-296 KNINENRKKFMVTDF
+296 KNINENRQKFMNTDF
-311 GIVSNILDLAIDDEP
+311 GIVSKILDLAIGSGSDDP
-326 KPVKEKVYKVK
+326 TPVKETVYNVK

-352 LRFKEKYEHNPL
+352 LRFREKYGKDPL
-364 TTEITVTAVRLS
+364 NTEITVTAIRLS
-376 NCTSSDDEEDD
+376 NCTSSDDNDD
-387 TSLSTHFDN
+387 TSLGTNFDN
-396 ICTYMGGMLDYI
+396 ICTYMGGLLDYI
-408 KSKGLTNSN
+408 KDKGLKN
-417 ITVSYCDDT
+417 INISVCYCDDI

-437 RSKLKTINK
+437 KSKLKTINK
-446 WGVDSEIKFEILNVG
+446 WGVDSEIKFEIRNIG
-461 ESENEK
+461 ESEDEK
-467 RKTEVKWSFSP
+467 RTTDVKWSFSP
-478 YSNWKNAF
+478 YANWKNAF

-532 RCKILSNYSSAVN
+532 RCKILSSYSNAVN
-545 KTFKECFANEFAL
+545 KTFKDCFSGEFAL

-565 WTEDVLENGFFSSI
+565 WTEDILENGFFSSI
-579 ISMNEL
+579 TSMNDL
-585 ITNYTDLLETIT
+585 ITKYTELLETIT

-639 YNPSMLE
+639 YNPAMLE

-662 INQLENLKFSEIEN
+662 ISHLDTLRFSEIEN
-676 KFKDFGKLTAITQGV
+676 KFKDFSKLAAITQGV

-700 LICRNVWGFYAIYY
+700 LTCKNVWGFYSIYY

-724 IELVPEESDSNADV
+724 IELIPEESDNNADV

-760 DGLNVTFISPTEI
+760 DGLNVTFVSPTEI

-790 KVNAT
+790 KVHAT
-795 IHLKVVC
+795 IHLKVIC

-818 NYMNKERTVTLKTY
+818 NYMNKERTVTLRTY

-838 DKFEN
+838 DRFEN
-843 ELPGL
+843 ELPDL

-863 ETVQFDQYLISD
+863 ETVQFDQYLSSD

-951 LKIAHDNC
+951 LKIAHDCC
-959 RWVVCEDRAIDKEL
+959 RWVVCEDRAIDREL
-973 LNADDNRRIIG
+973 LNADGRRIIG

-1017 IGKFSNWSMTR
+1017 IGKFTNWSMAR

-1075 QPDSGKYVL
+1075 QPDNGKYVL

-1092 YQHWFKNYETRPDF
+1092 YQHWFKNNETRPDF
-1106 MLIEIPNKSDI
+1106 MLMEIPNNSNV
-1117 ADTDKPLDISIKI
+1117 TENGKPLDISIRI

-1160 WNEYNNG
+1160 WNENNNG

-1200 KIYNILSGEFSINW
+1200 KIYNILSGEFNISW
-1214 QGEVFAF
+1214 HGDVFAF
-1221 DLKGENDSIE
+1221 DLKGESDNTELNNNGNFD
-1231 QSNDGTFNIN
+1231 IN
-1241 IHTYGQISIQKM
+1241 VHTYGQVSVQKM
-1253 LLPREDGEVVEFVE
+1253 LLPREDGETMEYVE
-1267 IDQNVDINENEEDLT
+1267 IANDTEPDDEDEEIIEESENNTSVRLTDNGEQQNTHETSSAGDKEKSDTTDDSGNTTEIMQGENA
-1282 EEPEITNVGWF
+1282 EPEITNDEV
-1293 SDNINSQETLDTTSA
+1293 TS
-1308 KGEEA
+1308 
-1313 VDNTDSSDDTDKT
+1313 
-1326 SIAETN
+1326 
-1332 DTETADSDDT
+1332 ETA
-1342 EADIEAD
+1342 E
-1349 TGADT
+1349 
-1354 TANIVSE
+1354 
-1361 DTTDK
+1361 K
-1366 KSVSDVR
+1366 KTVSDVR

-1387 WEFGNKSL
+1387 WEFGNKNL

-1421 AQQGISSVVFDYTGG
+1421 ARQGISSVVFDYTGG

-1449 LADRIEQRVVKAV
+1449 LSDRIEQRVIKAV

-1475 IDEDIFV
+1475 IDEDLFV

-1491 KIAEIMTSVYKFGDQ
+1491 KIAEIMASVYKFGDQ

-1511 YSAVLNGLRTYGDN
+1511 YSAVLNGLKAYGDN
-1525 MSFQKL
+1525 MDFQKL
-1531 ASELEALDNNYSKT
+1531 ASELDSLDNNYSKT

-1557 PFASDDNFGWENIRD
+1557 PFAADDNFGWDTIRD
-1572 SEKGIVYVMQLAG
+1572 SDKGIVYVMQLAG
-1585 YGRDVQVLLTELM
+1585 YGRDIQVLLTELM

-1653 FMKPQLTDDEIQ
+1653 FMKPQLSDDEIQ

-1673 LYFCPPDGGVDTVA
+1673 LYFCPPDDGVDTVA
-1687 KNLDTTPQ
+1687 KSLDTTPQ
-1695 GKKDWAAR
+1695 GRKDWAAR

-1720 NNKWTVYPPKVIKV
+1720 NDKWTVYPPRIIKV
-1734 PSMQERLDNE
+1734 PSMQEGLDNE

>member
-1 MKVRLIKLKK
+1 MKK
-11 LINEIISLIEYQM
+11 LINEIINIIEKQM
-24 RVPDR
+24 KVPNR

-50 FSGKSGLKFIANL
+50 FSSKSNLRFISNL

-69 YFKNKNKPEWIP
+69 YFKDKNQSEWIP
-81 ALEYLSDND
+81 ALEYLSNNGY
-90 FAQNEPLTFFRN
+90 AKNEPLTYFRN
-102 QAASSNTGT
+102 QAAASYTGT

-140 ERLKKDYSIWFAD
+140 EHLKKDYSIWFID
-153 LLSDLSSDTEKSS
+153 LLDDFSSDTEKSS
-166 ICINNVYKDLF
+166 NCINNVYKDLF
-177 RHINIDAMQFS
+177 RHINIDAMQLS
-188 RFVDDLDNHD
+188 CFVDDLNNHNID
-198 INTLDGL
+198 TLDGL
-205 VEHIYGSLQQFW
+205 IEHIYGSLQKFW

-224 NIKKPAKKPLK
+224 NIKKPIKNPLK
-235 YISGSYQFINNAL
+235 YISSAYQFINNAL
-248 TISSAKRSSL
+248 PISSAKRSTL
-258 SKKLAKFA
+258 SKKLDKFV
-266 EDNGIDEASP
+266 EDNGIDESAR
-276 FEGFSDYAEFCTSLA
+276 FEGFSDFVEFRFSLA

-296 KNINENRKKFMVTDF
+296 KNINENRRKFMETDF
-311 GIVSNILDLAIDDEP
+311 GIVSSILDLAIDDEP
-326 KPVKEKVYKVK
+326 KPVKEKIYKVK
-337 GEPLTVYLEMLIYSW
+337 GEPLIVYLEMLINSW
-352 LRFKEKYEHNPL
+352 LRFREKYGHDPL
-364 TTEITVTAVRLS
+364 TTEITVTAIRLS
-376 NCTSSDDEEDD
+376 NCTSSDDDDDD

-408 KSKGLTNSN
+408 KVKGLANSN
-417 ITVSYCDDT
+417 ITISYSDDI
-426 DPFRS
+426 DPFLTN
-431 ENLDYI
+431 NLDYI
-437 RSKLKTINK
+437 KSKLKTITK

-461 ESENEK
+461 ESEDEK

-478 YSNWKNAF
+478 YANWKNAF
-486 SLLRHLCTNEQN
+486 SLLRHLCTNEHN

-545 KTFKECFANEFAL
+545 KTFKECFSGEFAL

-565 WTEDVLENGFFSSI
+565 WTEDVLENGFFSSLN
-579 ISMNEL
+579 SMNDL
-585 ITNYTDLLETIT
+585 ITNYIDLLETIT
-597 KNYSGYTSAVQNK
+597 KNYSSYTSAVQNK
-610 IGYILNIFNIISDSD
+610 IGYILNVFNIISDSD

-639 YNPSMLE
+639 YNPAMLE

-662 INQLENLKFSEIEN
+662 INYLEKLRFSEIEN
-676 KFKDFGKLTAITQGV
+676 RFREFGKLAAITQGV

-700 LICRNVWGFYAIYY
+700 LICKNVWGFYAIYY

-724 IELVPEESDSNADV
+724 IELIPEENDSNADV

-760 DGLNVTFISPTEI
+760 DGLNVAFVSPTEI

-779 INKVTTELEKK
+779 INKVTNELEKK

-795 IHLKVVC
+795 IHLKVIC

-863 ETVQFDQYLISD
+863 ETVQFDQYLSSD

-944 QSKQNTL
+944 QSKQNAL
-951 LKIAHDNC
+951 LKIAHDCC

-1008 IKKMLKQRL
+1008 IKAMLKQRL
-1017 IGKFSNWSMTR
+1017 VGKFTNWSMKR
-1028 ADASAEY
+1028 AEASAEY

-1065 ALTVKILGID
+1065 ALTVKILSID
-1075 QPDSGKYVL
+1075 QPYNGKYVL

-1092 YQHWFKNYETRPDF
+1092 YQHWFKNNETRPDF
-1106 MLIEIPNKSDI
+1106 MLIEIPNNDKI
-1117 ADTDKPLDISIKI
+1117 TDTDKPLDISIKI

-1145 AFGQVSAALNSFSQY
+1145 AFGQVSVAMSSFSQY
-1160 WNEYNNG
+1160 WNEHNNG

-1200 KIYNILSGEFSINW
+1200 KIYNILSGEFKIDW
-1214 QGEVFAF
+1214 KGEVFAF
-1221 DLKGENDSIE
+1221 DLKGDSDNTE
-1231 QSNDGTFNIN
+1231 QNNDGTFDIT
-1241 IHTYGQISIQKM
+1241 IHTYGQITIQKM
-1253 LLPREDGEVVEFVE
+1253 LLPREDDETVEFVE
-1267 IDQNVDINENEEDLT
+1267 ICQNLDSDTEEEEFAKETESTNEVSLT
-1282 EEPEITNVGWF
+1282 ENKNV
-1293 SDNINSQETLDTTSA
+1293 QETADTTSVDD
-1308 KGEEA
+1308 EETLI
-1313 VDNTDSSDDTDKT
+1313 DNDSSDSNDSIAVIDNKETEAFESNNTSATEPSTNTSISSAPEVDTDIT
-1326 SIAETN
+1326 SS
-1332 DTETADSDDT
+1332 SDNT
-1342 EADIEAD
+1342 PE
-1349 TGADT
+1349 
-1354 TANIVSE
+1354 
-1361 DTTDK
+1361 K
-1366 KSVSDVR
+1366 KNVSDIR
-1373 ILLGS
+1373 ILLGT

-1387 WEFGNKSL
+1387 WEFGNKNL

-1421 AQQGISSVVFDYTGG
+1421 ARQGVSSVVFDYTGG

-1449 LADRIEQRVVKAV
+1449 LAERIEQRVVKAV

-1475 IDEDIFV
+1475 IDEDIYV

-1506 QKSAV
+1506 QKSAI
-1511 YSAVLNGLRTYGDN
+1511 YSAVLNGMRDYGEN
-1525 MSFQKL
+1525 MSFQHL
-1531 ASELEALDNNYSKT
+1531 ASELDSLDNNYSKT

-1557 PFASDDNFGWENIRD
+1557 PFAADDSFGWEAIRD
-1572 SEKGIVYVMQLAG
+1572 SEKGTVYVMQLAG
-1585 YGRDVQVLLTELM
+1585 YGRDVQVLLTQLM

-1653 FMKPQLTDDEIQ
+1653 FMKPQLSDDEIQ

-1673 LYFCPPDGGVDTVA
+1673 LYFCPPDDGVDTIA

-1720 NNKWTVYPPKVIKV
+1720 NDKWTVYPPKVIKV

>member
-1 MKVRLIKLKK
+1 MKK
-11 LINEIISLIEYQM
+11 LINEIIRMIKNQM
-24 RVPDR
+24 KVQNR

-50 FSGKSGLKFIANL
+50 FSSRSDLKFIANL

-69 YFKNKNKPEWIP
+69 YFKDKNKPEWIP
-81 ALEYLSDND
+81 ALDYLSDNGY
-90 FAQNEPLTFFRN
+90 ANNEPLTFFRN
-102 QAASSNTGT
+102 QAAASVTGT

-140 ERLKKDYSIWFAD
+140 ERLKKDYSVWFTD
-153 LLSDLSSDTEKSS
+153 LLDNLSPDTEKSS
-166 ICINNVYKDLF
+166 NCINNIYKDLF

-188 RFVDDLDNHD
+188 RFVDDLNNHNID
-198 INTLDGL
+198 TLDDL
-205 VEHIYGSLQQFW
+205 VEHIYASLQQFW

-224 NIKKPAKKPLK
+224 NIRKSAKKPLK
-235 YISGSYQFINNAL
+235 YISNSYQFINNAL

-258 SKKLAKFA
+258 NKKLDKFA
-266 EDNGIDEASP
+266 EDNGIDEAAP
-276 FEGFSDYAEFCTSLA
+276 FEAFSDYAEFCTALA

-296 KNINENRKKFMVTDF
+296 KNIDENRKRFIATDF
-311 GIVSNILDLAIDDEP
+311 GIVSNILDLAIDDDP

-352 LRFKEKYEHNPL
+352 LRFKEKYDHDPL
-364 TTEITVTAVRLS
+364 TTEITVKKIRLS
-376 NCTSSDDEEDD
+376 NCTSSGDDDDD
-387 TSLSTHFDN
+387 TSLITHFDN
-396 ICTYMGGMLDYI
+396 ICTYMGGILDYI
-408 KSKGLTNSN
+408 KEKGLSNSN
-417 ITVSYCDDT
+417 ITVSYSDDI
-426 DPFRS
+426 DPFRT
-431 ENLDYI
+431 ENLDCI
-437 RSKLKTINK
+437 KSKLKNINK

-461 ESENEK
+461 ESEDEK

-478 YSNWKNAF
+478 YANWKNAF

-532 RCKILSNYSSAVN
+532 RCKILSNYSSVVT
-545 KTFKECFANEFAL
+545 KTFKECFSGEFAL
-558 LHQSFSK
+558 LHQSFTK

-579 ISMNEL
+579 KSMNEL
-585 ITNYTDLLETIT
+585 ISNYTDLLETIT

-639 YNPSMLE
+639 YNPAMLE

-662 INQLENLKFSEIEN
+662 IDHLDTLKFSEIEN
-676 KFKDFGKLTAITQGV
+676 KFRDFGKLAAITQGV

-700 LICRNVWGFYAIYY
+700 LICKNVWGFYAIYY
-714 GENKKNYISN
+714 GESKKNYISN
-724 IELVPEESDSNADV
+724 IELIPEENDGNADV

-760 DGLNVTFISPTEI
+760 DGLNVAFISPIEI

-795 IHLKVVC
+795 IHLKVIC

-863 ETVQFDQYLISD
+863 ETVQFDQYLSSD

-951 LKIAHDNC
+951 LKIAHDSC

-973 LNADDNRRIIG
+973 LNADNNRRIIG

-1017 IGKFSNWSMTR
+1017 IGKFTNWSMTR

-1075 QPDSGKYVL
+1075 QPDNGNYVL

-1092 YQHWFKNYETRPDF
+1092 YQHWFKNNETRPDF
-1106 MLIEIPNKSDI
+1106 MLIEILNNDDVANTS
-1117 ADTDKPLDISIKI
+1117 KPLDISVKV
-1130 IECKMSVNVEGYYDE
+1130 IECKMSVNVERYYGE
-1145 AFGQVSAALNSFSQY
+1145 AFGQVSAALSSFSQY
-1160 WNEYNNG
+1160 WNEHNNG

-1200 KIYNILSGEFSINW
+1200 KIYNILSGEFNINW

-1221 DLKGENDSIE
+1221 DLKGEDDNTV
-1231 QSNDGTFNIN
+1231 QNNDGNFDIN
-1241 IHTYGQISIQKM
+1241 VHTYGQISIQKM
-1253 LLPREDGEVVEFVE
+1253 LLPREDGETVEYVE
-1267 IDQNVDINENEEDLT
+1267 IDRNNDFDEEEEELT
-1282 EEPEITNVGWF
+1282 EETEITPVASFTDNIGIQETEDNASVDDEETLVDNDNFHGTDTPAVTEITNP
-1293 SDNINSQETLDTTSA
+1293 ETHEID
-1308 KGEEA
+1308 
-1313 VDNTDSSDDTDKT
+1313 
-1326 SIAETN
+1326 SIAT
-1332 DTETADSDDT
+1332 TEPLTYTEITAVCGADSDTQTVSD
-1342 EADIEAD
+1342 EAPK
-1349 TGADT
+1349 
-1354 TANIVSE
+1354 
-1361 DTTDK
+1361 K
-1366 KSVSDVR
+1366 KSIFDVR
-1373 ILLGS
+1373 IWLGN

-1421 AQQGISSVVFDYTGG
+1421 ARQGISSVVFDYTGG
-1436 FTNSKLDPVFKQE
+1436 FTNSKLDPAFKQE
-1449 LADRIEQRVVKAV
+1449 LANRIEQRVVKAV

-1545 VLSKIQPFIDMN
+1545 VLSKLQPFIDMN
-1557 PFASDDNFGWENIRD
+1557 PFASDDNFGWDTIRD

-1616 ILVMDEAQNLDHGEK
+1616 VLVMDEAQNLDHGEK

-1653 FMKPQLTDDEIQ
+1653 FMKPQLSDDEIQ

-1673 LYFCPPDGGVDTVA
+1673 LYFCPPDDGVDTVA

-1734 PSMQERLDNE
+1734 PSMQERLENE

>member
-1 MKVRLIKLKK
+1 MKK
-11 LINEIISLIEYQM
+11 LINEIITMIENQM
-24 RVPDR
+24 KVPDR

-50 FSGKSGLKFIANL
+50 FSSKSGLRFIANL
-63 EYSKYT
+63 EYNKYT
-69 YFKNKNKPEWIP
+69 YFKDKNKQEWIP
-81 ALEYLSDND
+81 TLEYLRNNGY
-90 FAQNEPLTFFRN
+90 AKNEPLTFFRN
-102 QAASSNTGT
+102 QAATSTTGT

-140 ERLKKDYSIWFAD
+140 ERLKKNYSIWFTD
-153 LLSDLSSDTEKSS
+153 LLNDFHSDFDKSC

-177 RHINIDAMQFS
+177 RHINIDAMQLS
-188 RFVDDLDNHD
+188 YFVDDLDNHD
-198 INTLDGL
+198 IDTLDEL
-205 VEHIYGSLQQFW
+205 VEHIYGSLQKFW
-217 GIPSIRT
+217 SIPSIKS

-235 YISGSYQFINNAL
+235 YISNSYQFITNAL
-248 TISSAKRSSL
+248 TVSSAKRSSL
-258 SKKLAKFA
+258 SKKLDKFA
-266 EDNGIDEASP
+266 EENSIDENVP
-276 FEGFSDYAEFCTSLA
+276 FEGFSDYAEFRASLA

-296 KNINENRKKFMVTDF
+296 KNIDANRQKFMNTDF
-311 GIVSNILDLAIDDEP
+311 GIVSRILDLAIDSSDPP
-326 KPVKEKVYKVK
+326 KTKETVYKVK

-352 LRFKEKYEHNPL
+352 LRFREKYDKDPL
-364 TTEITVTAVRLS
+364 NTEITVTAIRLS

-387 TSLSTHFDN
+387 TSLSTNFDN
-396 ICTYMGGMLDYI
+396 ICTYVGGLLDYI
-408 KSKGLTNSN
+408 KAKGLVNSN
-417 ITVSYCDDT
+417 ISVNYCDDT

-437 RSKLKTINK
+437 KSKLKTISK
-446 WGVDSEIKFEILNVG
+446 WGVDSEIKFEIHNIG
-461 ESENEK
+461 ESEDEK
-467 RKTEVKWSFSP
+467 RTTEVKWSFSP
-478 YSNWKNAF
+478 YANWKNAF

-532 RCKILSNYSSAVN
+532 QCKILSNYSNAVN
-545 KTFKECFANEFAL
+545 KTFKECFSGEFAL

-565 WTEDVLENGFFSSI
+565 WTEDILENGFFSSI
-579 ISMNEL
+579 TSMNDL
-585 ITNYTDLLETIT
+585 ISNYTDLLDTIT

-639 YNPSMLE
+639 YNPAMLE

-662 INQLENLKFSEIEN
+662 INHLDTLRFSEIEN
-676 KFKDFGKLTAITQGV
+676 KFRDFGKLAAITQGV

-700 LICRNVWGFYAIYY
+700 LICKNVWGFYAIYY

-724 IELVPEESDSNADV
+724 IELIPEENDSNADV

-790 KVNAT
+790 KVHAT
-795 IHLKVVC
+795 IHLKVIC

-863 ETVQFDQYLISD
+863 ETVQFDQYLSSD

-899 HDYKRKVNISQLQF
+899 HDYRRKVNISQLQF

-944 QSKQNTL
+944 QNKQNNL

-1017 IGKFSNWSMTR
+1017 IGKFTNWSMTR

-1075 QPDSGKYVL
+1075 QPDNGKYVL

-1092 YQHWFKNYETRPDF
+1092 YQHWFKNNETRPDF
-1106 MLIEIPNKSDI
+1106 MLIEIPNNANTAENGKS
-1117 ADTDKPLDISIKI
+1117 LDISIKI

-1145 AFGQVSAALNSFSQY
+1145 AFGQVSAALSSFSQY
-1160 WNEYNNG
+1160 WNEHNHG

-1186 SLDDNDPKYTAINS
+1186 SLDDNDPKYTIINS
-1200 KIYNILSGEFSINW
+1200 KIYNILSGEFNISW

-1221 DLKGENDSIE
+1221 DLKGEDDNTE
-1231 QSNDGTFNIN
+1231 HNNDGNFDIN
-1241 IHTYGQISIQKM
+1241 VHTYGQISIQKM
-1253 LLPREDGEVVEFVE
+1253 LLPREDGETVEYVE
-1267 IDQNVDINENEEDLT
+1267 IDQDADLDEEEEDYT
-1282 EEPEITNVGWF
+1282 EEPETTPAVNHADSGEHQ
-1293 SDNINSQETLDTTSA
+1293 DTPETTSA
-1308 KGEEA
+1308 DDVKTP
-1313 VDNTDSSDDTDKT
+1313 DTTDSSDNTETEITSETPGSDTSDIDSMEAT
-1326 SIAETN
+1326 ETGTDN
-1332 DTETADSDDT
+1332 DTTTVT
-1342 EADIEAD
+1342 EEKP
-1349 TGADT
+1349 
-1354 TANIVSE
+1354 E
-1361 DTTDK
+1361 K

-1373 ILLGS
+1373 IWLGS

-1421 AQQGISSVVFDYTGG
+1421 ARQGVSSVVFDYTGG
-1436 FTNSKLDPVFKQE
+1436 FTLDKLDRTFVECMGDNIQQ
-1449 LADRIEQRVVKAV
+1449 RIVYVEG
-1462 KIPINP
+1462 IPINP
-1468 FKKGDIQ
+1468 FKRGSINAAGKFYKEKDTSIAQ
-1475 IDEDIFV
+1475 R
-1482 PEEDIDVAS
+1482 
-1491 KIAEIMTSVYKFGDQ
+1491 IAEIFKNVYSFGDQ
-1506 QKSAV
+1506 QASSVYQAV
-1511 YSAVLNGLRTYGDN
+1511 MNCLKNYDENMTLSQMDN
-1525 MSFQKL
+1525 
-1531 ASELEALDNNYSKT
+1531 ELDNLKAST
-1545 VLSKIQPFIDMN
+1545 VRSKILPLID
-1557 PFASDDNFGWENIRD
+1557 SDLFVQGEDFDWSNLRD
-1572 SEKGIVYVMQLAG
+1572 SDEGIIYVVQFDG
-1585 YGRDVQVLLTELM
+1585 FTRDIQILLTEIL
-1598 LWDIWSFC
+1598 LWDIWNFC
-1606 TKTGDETKPF
+1606 VMTGDETKPF

-1653 FMKPQLTDDEIQ
+1653 FMKPQLSDDEIQ

-1673 LYFCPPDGGVDTVA
+1673 LYFCPPDDGVDTIA

-1720 NNKWTVYPPKVIKV
+1720 NDKWTVYPPKVIKV

>member
-1 MKVRLIKLKK
+1 MKK
-11 LINEIISLIEYQM
+11 LINEIINMIENQM
-24 RVPDR
+24 KVPDR

-50 FSGKSGLKFIANL
+50 FSSKSGLRFISNL
-63 EYSKYT
+63 EYSKLT
-69 YFKNKNKPEWIP
+69 FFMEKNKPEWVP
-81 ALEYLSDND
+81 ALEYLRDNGY
-90 FAQNEPLTFFRN
+90 AKNEPLTFFRN
-102 QAASSNTGT
+102 QAAASVTGT

-130 FTHISMNDIV
+130 FKHISMNDIV
-140 ERLKKDYSIWFAD
+140 ERLKKDFSIWFTD
-153 LLSDLSSDTEKSS
+153 LLSDFSSDTEKSS
-166 ICINNVYKDLF
+166 NCINNVYKDLF
-177 RHINIDAMQFS
+177 RHINIDAMQLS
-188 RFVDDLDNHD
+188 RFVDDLNNHD
-198 INTLDGL
+198 IDTLDGL

-224 NIKKPAKKPLK
+224 NIKKPTKKPLK
-235 YISGSYQFINNAL
+235 YISSAYQFINNAL

-258 SKKLAKFA
+258 SKKLDRFA
-266 EDNGIDEASP
+266 EDNGIDETAP
-276 FEGFSDYAEFCTSLA
+276 FEGFSTFSEFRSSLA

-296 KNINENRKKFMVTDF
+296 KKINENRQKFMETDF

-326 KPVKEKVYKVK
+326 KPPKEKVYKVK

-352 LRFKEKYEHNPL
+352 LRFRERFDHDPL
-364 TTEITVTAVRLS
+364 TTEITVTAIRLS
-376 NCTSSDDEEDD
+376 NCTSSDDDDDD

-408 KSKGLTNSN
+408 KDKGLVNSN
-417 ITVSYCDDT
+417 ISVRYCDDT
-426 DPFRS
+426 DPFLTD
-431 ENLDYI
+431 NLDYI
-437 RSKLKTINK
+437 KSKLKTINK

-467 RKTEVKWSFSP
+467 KKTEVKWSFSP
-478 YSNWKNAF
+478 YANWKNAF

-579 ISMNEL
+579 ASMNEL

-639 YNPSMLE
+639 YNPAMLE

-662 INQLENLKFSEIEN
+662 INYLEELKFSEIES
-676 KFKDFGKLTAITQGV
+676 KFREFGKLAAITQGV

-700 LICRNVWGFYAIYY
+700 LICKNVWGFYAIYY

-724 IELVPEESDSNADV
+724 IELIPEENDSNADV

-760 DGLNVTFISPTEI
+760 DGLNVAFVSPTEI

-779 INKVTTELEKK
+779 INKVTNELEKK

-795 IHLKVVC
+795 IYLKVIC

-863 ETVQFDQYLISD
+863 ENVQFDQYLSSD

-944 QSKQNTL
+944 QSKQNAL
-951 LKIAHDNC
+951 LKIAHDCC

-1008 IKKMLKQRL
+1008 IKAMLKQRL
-1017 IGKFSNWSMTR
+1017 IGKFTNWSMAR
-1028 ADASAEY
+1028 AETSAEY

-1075 QPDSGKYVL
+1075 QPDNGKYVL

-1092 YQHWFKNYETRPDF
+1092 YQHWFKNNETRPDF
-1106 MLIEIPNKSDI
+1106 MLIEIPNNDDI
-1117 ADTDKPLDISIKI
+1117 ADTGKPLDVSVKI

-1145 AFGQVSAALNSFSQY
+1145 AVGQVSAAMSSFSQY
-1160 WNEYNNG
+1160 WNEHNNG

-1200 KIYNILSGEFSINW
+1200 KIYNILSGEFNIHW

-1221 DLKGENDSIE
+1221 DLKGDDDNTE
-1231 QSNDGTFNIN
+1231 QNNDGTFDIN
-1241 IHTYGQISIQKM
+1241 VHTYGQTSIQKM
-1253 LLPREDGEVVEFVE
+1253 LLPRDDGETVEYIE
-1267 IDQNVDINENEEDLT
+1267 IDQNTNSDEEEEEYVEESETSTGIIFTGTGDT
-1282 EEPEITNVGWF
+1282 HESPNTFSSGDVEEPVNPEV
-1293 SDNINSQETLDTTSA
+1293 S
-1308 KGEEA
+1308 
-1313 VDNTDSSDDTDKT
+1313 DNTDISISTESSDPTTPDSNSTTQTEPTIT
-1326 SIAETN
+1326 S
-1332 DTETADSDDT
+1332 TEDSDT
-1342 EADIEAD
+1342 P
-1349 TGADT
+1349 
-1354 TANIVSE
+1354 
-1361 DTTDK
+1361 
-1366 KSVSDVR
+1366 SVSDEASEKKTIANVR
-1373 ILLGS
+1373 IWLGS

-1421 AQQGISSVVFDYTGG
+1421 ARQGISSVVFDYTGG

-1449 LADRIEQRVVKAV
+1449 LADKIEQRVVKAV

-1525 MSFQKL
+1525 MSFQHL
-1531 ASELEALDNNYSKT
+1531 ASELESLDNNYSKT

-1557 PFASDDNFGWENIRD
+1557 PFAADDNFGWEAIRD
-1572 SEKGIVYVMQLAG
+1572 SEKGTVYVMQLAG

-1606 TKTGDETKPF
+1606 SKTGDETKPF

-1653 FMKPQLTDDEIQ
+1653 FMKPQLSDDEIQ

-1673 LYFCPPDGGVDTVA
+1673 LYFCPPDDGVDTVA

-1720 NNKWTVYPPKVIKV
+1720 NEKWTVYPPKVIKV

>member
-1 MKVRLIKLKK
+1 MKVRQIKLKK
-11 LINEIISLIEYQM
+11 LINEIIALIENQM
-24 RVPDR
+24 KVPNR

-50 FSGKSGLKFIANL
+50 FSSKSGLRFIANL

-69 YFKNKNKPEWIP
+69 YFVDQNKQEWIP
-81 ALEYLSDND
+81 VLEYLSENGY
-90 FAQNEPLTFFRN
+90 AQNEPLTFFRN
-102 QAASSNTGT
+102 QAAASGSGT

-130 FTHISMNDIV
+130 FTHISMTDIV
-140 ERLKKDYSIWFAD
+140 ERLKKDFSIWFTEI
-153 LLSDLSSDTEKSS
+153 LSDFHSDFDKSC

-177 RHINIDAMQFS
+177 RHINIDAMKLS
-188 RFVDDLDNHD
+188 LFVDDLDNHN
-198 INTLDGL
+198 IETLDGL
-205 VEHIYGSLQQFW
+205 IEHIYGSLHQFW
-217 GIPSIRT
+217 NIPSIRS

-235 YISGSYQFINNAL
+235 YISNSYQFITNSLNV
-248 TISSAKRSSL
+248 SSAKRSSL
-258 SKKLAKFA
+258 GKKLDKYA
-266 EDNGIDEASP
+266 EENDIDKTVP
-276 FEGFSDYAEFCTSLA
+276 FESFNDYTDFCVSLSD
-291 EFIDN
+291 FIDN
-296 KNINENRKKFMVTDF
+296 KNINTNRQKFMKTDF
-311 GIVSNILDLAIDDEP
+311 GIISRILDLAIESGDSP
-326 KPVKEKVYKVK
+326 KTKETVYKVK

-352 LRFKEKYEHNPL
+352 LRFREKYDKEPL
-364 TTEITVTAVRLS
+364 NTEITVTAIRLS
-376 NCTSSDDEEDD
+376 NCTSSDDEDDD

-396 ICTYMGGMLDYI
+396 ICTYMGGLLDYI
-408 KSKGLTNSN
+408 KTRGLANSN

-426 DPFRS
+426 DPFCS
-431 ENLDYI
+431 ENIDYI
-437 RSKLKTINK
+437 KPKLKTINK
-446 WGVDSEIKFEILNVG
+446 WGVDSEIKFEIINIG
-461 ESENEK
+461 ESEDEK
-467 RKTEVKWSFSP
+467 RTTEVKWSFSP
-478 YSNWKNAF
+478 YANWKNAF
-486 SLLRHLCTNEQN
+486 SLLRHLCTYEQN

-532 RCKILSNYSSAVN
+532 RCKVLSNYSNAVN
-545 KTFKECFANEFAL
+545 KTFKDCFSGEFAL

-579 ISMNEL
+579 PSMDKL

-597 KNYSGYTSAVQNK
+597 ENYSGYTSAVQNK

-639 YNPSMLE
+639 YNPAMLE
-646 KIIARNDYII
+646 KIIARNNYII

-662 INQLENLKFSEIEN
+662 ITHLDTLKFSEIEN
-676 KFKDFGKLTAITQGV
+676 KFKGFSKLAAITQGV

-714 GENKKNYISN
+714 GENKKNYVSN
-724 IELVPEESDSNADV
+724 IELIPEENDSNADV

-760 DGLNVTFISPTEI
+760 DGLNVAFISPTEI

-790 KVNAT
+790 KVHAIIN
-795 IHLKVVC
+795 LKVIC

-863 ETVQFDQYLISD
+863 ETVQFDQYLSSE
-875 KQELEYQ
+875 KQELEFQ

-944 QSKQNTL
+944 QSKQDTL
-951 LKIAHDNC
+951 LKIAHDSC

-1017 IGKFSNWSMTR
+1017 IGKFTNWSIAR
-1028 ADASAEY
+1028 ANASAEY
-1035 CVNLTESFDGSR
+1035 CIKLTESFDGSR

-1075 QPDSGKYVL
+1075 QPDNGKYVL

-1092 YQHWFKNYETRPDF
+1092 YQHWFKNDETRPDF
-1106 MLIEIPNKSDI
+1106 MLIEIPNNVNT
-1117 ADTDKPLDISIKI
+1117 TDNGKPLDITIRI

-1145 AFGQVSAALNSFSQY
+1145 AFRQVSTALSSFSQY
-1160 WNEYNNG
+1160 WNDNNNG

-1186 SLDDNDPKYTAINS
+1186 SLDDNDPKYTIINS
-1200 KIYNILSGEFSINW
+1200 KIYNILSGEFNISW
-1214 QGEVFAF
+1214 VGEVFAF
-1221 DLKGENDSIE
+1221 DLKGDSDNTE
-1231 QSNDGTFNIN
+1231 LKNDGNYDIN

-1253 LLPREDGEVVEFVE
+1253 LLPREDGETVEYVE
-1267 IDQNVDINENEEDLT
+1267 IDQDTNSDEEEEESIVYDNAPSINFIDNDKQINASGT
-1282 EEPEITNVGWF
+1282 TSV
-1293 SDNINSQETLDTTSA
+1293 SDNATLDTNYNS
-1308 KGEEA
+1308 
-1313 VDNTDSSDDTDKT
+1313 
-1326 SIAETN
+1326 
-1332 DTETADSDDT
+1332 
-1342 EADIEAD
+1342 
-1349 TGADT
+1349 
-1354 TANIVSE
+1354 ANIKTTTTVEYNEHDIIDINNKETTESE
-1361 DTTDK
+1361 TIITNESEEISEK
-1366 KSVSDVR
+1366 NNVSDVR
-1373 ILLGS
+1373 IWLGN

-1387 WEFGNKSL
+1387 WEFGNKNL

-1421 AQQGISSVVFDYTGG
+1421 ARQGISSVVFDYTGG
-1436 FTNSKLDPVFKQE
+1436 FTNSKLDSVFKQE
-1449 LADRIEQRVVKAV
+1449 LSDRIEQRIVKAV

-1511 YSAVLNGLRTYGDN
+1511 YSAVLNGLRAYGDAMN
-1525 MSFQKL
+1525 FQRL

-1557 PFASDDNFGWENIRD
+1557 PFAADDNFGWENIRD
-1572 SEKGIVYVMQLAG
+1572 SENGIVYVMQLAG
-1585 YGRDVQVLLTELM
+1585 YNRDVQVLLTELM

-1653 FMKPQLTDDEIQ
+1653 FMKPQLSDDEIQ

-1673 LYFCPPDGGVDTVA
+1673 LYFCPPDDGVDTVA

-1708 KGECVTSGSMIK
+1708 KGECVTSGSMIR
-1720 NNKWTVYPPKVIKV
+1720 NDKWTVYPPKVIKV

>member
-1 MKVRLIKLKK
+1 MKVRQIKLKK
-11 LINEIISLIEYQM
+11 LINEIITMIENQM
-24 RVPDR
+24 KVPDR

-50 FSGKSGLKFIANL
+50 FSSKSELKFIANL
-63 EYSKYT
+63 EYNKYT
-69 YFKNKNKPEWIP
+69 YFKDKNEQQWIP
-81 ALEYLSDND
+81 ALEYLSNNGY
-90 FAQNEPLTFFRN
+90 AKNEPLTFFRN
-102 QAASSNTGT
+102 QAASFNTGK

-130 FTHISMNDIV
+130 FSHISMNDIV
-140 ERLKKDYSIWFAD
+140 ERLKTNYSIWFTE
-153 LLSDLSSDTEKSS
+153 LLNDFYSDFDKSCT
-166 ICINNVYKDLF
+166 CINNIYKDLF
-177 RHINIDAMQFS
+177 RHINIDAMQLS
-188 RFVDDLDNHD
+188 YFVDDLDNHD
-198 INTLDGL
+198 IDTLDEL
-205 VEHIYGSLQQFW
+205 VEHIYGSLQRFW
-217 GIPSIRT
+217 GIPSIKS
-224 NIKKPAKKPLK
+224 NIKKPSKKPLK
-235 YISGSYQFINNAL
+235 YISNSYQFITNAL
-248 TISSAKRSSL
+248 TVSSAKRSSL
-258 SKKLAKFA
+258 SKKLEKFA
-266 EDNGIDEASP
+266 EENGIDKNIP
-276 FEGFSDYAEFCTSLA
+276 FEGFNDYAEFCTSLE

-296 KNINENRKKFMVTDF
+296 KNINNNRQKFMNTDF
-311 GIVSNILDLAIDDEP
+311 GIVSKILDLTIGSNDPP
-326 KPVKEKVYKVK
+326 KTKETVYKVK
-337 GEPLTVYLEMLIYSW
+337 GEPLTVYLEMLIHSW
-352 LRFKEKYEHNPL
+352 LRFREKYDKDPL
-364 TTEITVTAVRLS
+364 NTEITVTAIRLS
-376 NCTSSDDEEDD
+376 NCTSSDDEDDD
-387 TSLSTHFDN
+387 TSLSTNFDN
-396 ICTYMGGMLDYI
+396 ICIYMGGLLDYI
-408 KSKGLTNSN
+408 KAKGLVNSN
-417 ITVSYCDDT
+417 ISVSYCDDT

-431 ENLDYI
+431 ENFDYI
-437 RSKLKTINK
+437 KSKLKTINK
-446 WGVDSEIKFEILNVG
+446 WGVDSEIKFEIHNIG
-461 ESENEK
+461 ECDYEK
-467 RKTEVKWSFSP
+467 RTTEVKWSFSP
-478 YSNWKNAF
+478 YANWKNAF
-486 SLLRHLCTNEQN
+486 SLLRHLCTIEQN

-532 RCKILSNYSSAVN
+532 RCKILSNYSNAVN
-545 KTFKECFANEFAL
+545 KTFKECFSGEFAL
-558 LHQSFSK
+558 LHKSFSK
-565 WTEDVLENGFFSSI
+565 WTENILENGFFSSI
-579 ISMNEL
+579 TSMNDL
-585 ITNYTDLLETIT
+585 ISNYTDLLDTIT
-597 KNYSGYTSAVQNK
+597 KNYSGYTSSVQNK

-639 YNPSMLE
+639 YNPTMLE

-662 INQLENLKFSEIEN
+662 INHLDALRFSEIEN
-676 KFKDFGKLTAITQGV
+676 KFRDFGKLAAITQGV

-700 LICRNVWGFYAIYY
+700 LICKNVWGFYSIYY

-724 IELVPEESDSNADV
+724 IELIPEENDSNADV

-760 DGLNVTFISPTEI
+760 DGLNVAFISPTEI

-790 KVNAT
+790 KVHAT
-795 IHLKVVC
+795 IHLKVIC

-818 NYMNKERTVTLKTY
+818 NYMNKERIVTLKTY

-843 ELPGL
+843 ELPEL
-848 LHNQDICFIYDILQT
+848 LHNQDICFVYDILQT
-863 ETVQFDQYLISD
+863 ETVQFDQYHASD

-899 HDYKRKVNISQLQF
+899 HDCRRKVNISQLQF

-944 QSKQNTL
+944 QNKQNNL

-1017 IGKFSNWSMTR
+1017 VGKFTNWSMTR
-1028 ADASAEY
+1028 AEASAEY

-1075 QPDSGKYVL
+1075 QPDNGKYVL

-1092 YQHWFKNYETRPDF
+1092 YQHWFKNNETRPDF
-1106 MLIEIPNKSDI
+1106 MLIEIPNNANTAKS
-1117 ADTDKPLDISIKI
+1117 DKPLDISIKI
-1130 IECKMSVNVEGYYDE
+1130 IECKMSINVEGYYDE
-1145 AFGQVSAALNSFSQY
+1145 AFGQVSDALSSFSQH
-1160 WNEYNNG
+1160 WNEHNNG

-1186 SLDDNDPKYTAINS
+1186 SLDDNDPKYTIINS
-1200 KIYNILSGEFSINW
+1200 KIYNILSGEFNISW

-1221 DLKGENDSIE
+1221 DLKGEYDNTE
-1231 QSNDGTFNIN
+1231 QNNDGSFDIN
-1241 IHTYGQISIQKM
+1241 VHTYGQISIQKM
-1253 LLPREDGEVVEFVE
+1253 LLPREDGENMEYVE
-1267 IDQNVDINENEEDLT
+1267 IDQNVDLDLDQEEEDYT
-1282 EEPEITNVGWF
+1282 EETDTTPAVNHMDSSEHHDTPK
-1293 SDNINSQETLDTTSA
+1293 TTSA
-1308 KGEEA
+1308 NNVKTPDITDSF
-1313 VDNTDSSDDTDKT
+1313 DNTETKIT
-1326 SIAETN
+1326 SEPLESN
-1332 DTETADSDDT
+1332 DSDSDST
-1342 EADIEAD
+1342 DATEIEADI
-1349 TGADT
+1349 DT
-1354 TANIVSE
+1354 TTVTEKIPEKKNIC
-1361 DTTDK
+1361 
-1366 KSVSDVR
+1366 DVR
-1373 ILLGS
+1373 IWLGS
-1378 DMKNGEKIY
+1378 DMKNGEKFY

-1421 AQQGISSVVFDYTGG
+1421 ARQGISSVVFDYTGG

-1531 ASELEALDNNYSKT
+1531 ASELESLDSNYSKT

-1557 PFASDDNFGWENIRD
+1557 PFAADDSFGWEAIRD

-1653 FMKPQLTDDEIQ
+1653 FMKPQLSDDEIQ

-1673 LYFCPPDGGVDTVA
+1673 LYFCPPDDGVDTVA

-1695 GKKDWAAR
+1695 GKKEWAAR

-1720 NNKWTVYPPKVIKV
+1720 NDKWTVYPPKVVKV

>member
-1 MKVRLIKLKK
+1 MKVRQIKLKK
-11 LINEIISLIEYQM
+11 LINEIITMIENQM
-24 RVPDR
+24 KGPNR

-42 IYMEICKH
+42 IYMDICKH
-50 FSGKSGLKFIANL
+50 FSSKSGLRFIANL

-69 YFKNKNKPEWIP
+69 YFDEKNKQEWIP
-81 ALEYLSDND
+81 ALEYLKGNG
-90 FAQNEPLTFFRN
+90 FAKNEPLTFFRN
-102 QAASSNTGT
+102 QAASSGSGA

-140 ERLKKDYSIWFAD
+140 ELLKKDYSIWFTD
-153 LLSDLSSDTEKSS
+153 LLSDFISDTEES
-166 ICINNVYKDLF
+166 INCINNVYKDLF

-188 RFVDDLDNHD
+188 CFVDDLDNHD
-198 INTLDGL
+198 IDTLNGL
-205 VEHIYGSLQQFW
+205 VEHIYGSLRQFW
-217 GIPSIRT
+217 DIPSIRS
-224 NIKKPAKKPLK
+224 NFKKTAKKPLK
-235 YISGSYQFINNAL
+235 YISSSYQFITNAL
-248 TISSAKRSSL
+248 NISSAKRSSL
-258 SKKLAKFA
+258 SKKLDKFA
-266 EDNGIDEASP
+266 DDNDIDKNAP
-276 FEGFSDYAEFCTSLA
+276 FEGFGNYIEFRTSLA

-296 KNINENRKKFMVTDF
+296 KNIDENRQKFMNTDF
-311 GIVSNILDLAIDDEP
+311 GIVSKILDLAIDVDNTP
-326 KPVKEKVYKVK
+326 SVKERVYKVK

-352 LRFKEKYEHNPL
+352 LRFREEYHYDPL
-364 TTEITVTAVRLS
+364 NTEIIVTAIRLS
-376 NCTSSDDEEDD
+376 NCTSSGDDNDD

-396 ICTYMGGMLDYI
+396 VCTYMGGL
-408 KSKGLTNSN
+408 
-417 ITVSYCDDT
+417 
-426 DPFRS
+426 
-431 ENLDYI
+431 LDYI
-437 RSKLKTINK
+437 RSKGLVNSNIAVSYCDGVDPFRTENLDFIKPKLRTIDK

-461 ESENEK
+461 ESEAEK
-467 RKTEVKWSFSP
+467 KKTEVTWSFSP
-478 YSNWKNAF
+478 YANWKNAF

-498 GISPEAPLL
+498 GISSEAPLL

-545 KTFKECFANEFAL
+545 RIFKDCFSNEFAL
-558 LHQSFSK
+558 LHRSFSK
-565 WTEDVLENGFFSSI
+565 WTEDVLQNGFFSSI
-579 ISMNEL
+579 TSMNEL
-585 ITNYTDLLETIT
+585 ITNYTDLLENIT
-597 KNYSGYTSAVQNK
+597 KNYSGYTSAVQSK

-639 YNPSMLE
+639 YNPAMLE

-662 INQLENLKFSEIEN
+662 INYLDTLKFSEIEN
-676 KFKDFGKLTAITQGV
+676 KFKDFGKLAAITQGV

-700 LICRNVWGFYAIYY
+700 LICKNVWGFYAVYY

-724 IELVPEESDSNADV
+724 IELFPEESDSNADV

-760 DGLNVTFISPTEI
+760 DGLNVAFVSPAEI

-790 KVNAT
+790 KVNTA
-795 IHLKVVC
+795 IHLTVIC

-832 LQYISR
+832 LRYISH

-843 ELPGL
+843 ELLRL
-848 LHNQDICFIYDILQT
+848 LRNQDICFIYDILRT
-863 ETVQFDQYLISD
+863 ETVQFDQYLSSD
-875 KQELEYQ
+875 KEKLEYQ

-944 QSKQNTL
+944 QNKQNTL
-951 LKIAHDNC
+951 LKIAHESC

-973 LNADDNRRIIG
+973 LNAGGSRRIIG

-997 TVSARYDLLED
+997 TVSARYNLLED

-1017 IGKFSNWSMTR
+1017 IGKFTNWSMKR

-1075 QPDSGKYVL
+1075 QPDNGKYVL

-1092 YQHWFKNYETRPDF
+1092 YQHWFRNNETRPDF
-1106 MLIEIPNKSDI
+1106 MLIEIPNNANVAEI
-1117 ADTDKPLDISIKI
+1117 GKPLEISIKI

-1160 WNEYNNG
+1160 WNEHNNG

-1186 SLDDNDPKYTAINS
+1186 GLDDNDPKYMTINS
-1200 KIYNILSGEFSINW
+1200 KIYNILSGEFNINW

-1221 DLKGENDSIE
+1221 DLKGENDYT
-1231 QSNDGTFNIN
+1231 QQNNDGKFKIN
-1241 IHTYGQISIQKM
+1241 VHTYGQITVQKM
-1253 LLPREDGEVVEFVE
+1253 LLPHEDGEIVEYVE
-1267 IDQNVDINENEEDLT
+1267 IDRDTGFDEEEEEYT
-1282 EEPEITNVGWF
+1282 EEPEMSFMDSGEQQGTSDTSLAGDEETSVITGN
-1293 SDNINSQETLDTTSA
+1293 
-1308 KGEEA
+1308 
-1313 VDNTDSSDDTDKT
+1313 
-1326 SIAETN
+1326 
-1332 DTETADSDDT
+1332 TETATTTEAVECDISDSDST
-1342 EADIEAD
+1342 EAAKIGADIETSAVFRSD
-1349 TGADT
+1349 ETPK
-1354 TANIVSE
+1354 
-1361 DTTDK
+1361 K

-1373 ILLGS
+1373 IWLGS
-1378 DMKNGEKIY
+1378 NMKNGEKIY

-1421 AQQGISSVVFDYTGG
+1421 ARQGVSSVVFDYTGG
-1436 FTNSKLDPVFKQE
+1436 FTLDKLDKTFVDCMGDNIQQ
-1449 LADRIEQRVVKAV
+1449 RIVYVEGISV
-1462 KIPINP
+1462 NP
-1468 FKKGDIQ
+1468 FKRGSINAAGKFFKEKDTSIAQ
-1475 IDEDIFV
+1475 R
-1482 PEEDIDVAS
+1482 
-1491 KIAEIMTSVYKFGDQ
+1491 IAEIFKNVYSFGDQ
-1506 QKSAV
+1506 QASSVYQAV
-1511 YSAVLNGLRTYGDN
+1511 MNCLKNFDENMTLRQMD
-1525 MSFQKL
+1525 
-1531 ASELEALDNNYSKT
+1531 EELDNLKAST
-1545 VLSKIQPFIDMN
+1545 VRSKILPLID
-1557 PFASDDNFGWENIRD
+1557 SDLFVQGEDFDWGNLRD
-1572 SEKGIVYVMQLAG
+1572 SNEGIVYMVQLDG
-1585 YGRDVQVLLTELM
+1585 FTRDIQMLLTEIL
-1598 LWDIWSFC
+1598 LWDIWNFC
-1606 TKTGDETKPF
+1606 VMTGDETKPF
-1616 ILVMDEAQNLDHGEK
+1616 ILVMDEAQNLDHGER

-1653 FMKPQLTDDEIQ
+1653 FMKPQLSDDEIQ

-1673 LYFCPPDGGVDTVA
+1673 LYFCPPDDGVDTVA

-1703 LKKLR
+1703 LKKLG

-1720 NNKWTVYPPKVIKV
+1720 NNKWTVYSPKVIKV

>member
-1 MKVRLIKLKK
+1 MKK
-11 LINEIISLIEYQM
+11 LIKEIIRMIENQM
-24 RVPDR
+24 KVQNR

-50 FSGKSGLKFIANL
+50 FSSRSDLKFIANL
-63 EYSKYT
+63 EYNKYT
-69 YFKNKNKPEWIP
+69 YFKDKNKLEWIP
-81 ALEYLSDND
+81 ALDYLSNNGY
-90 FAQNEPLTFFRN
+90 AKNEPLTFFRN
-102 QAASSNTGT
+102 QAAVSITGT

-140 ERLKKDYSIWFAD
+140 ERLKKDYSVWFTD
-153 LLSDLSSDTEKSS
+153 LLEDLSSDIEKSS
-166 ICINNVYKDLF
+166 NCINNVYKDLF
-177 RHINIDAMQFS
+177 RHINIDAMQLS
-188 RFVDDLDNHD
+188 RFVDDLNNHD
-198 INTLDGL
+198 IGTLDEL
-205 VEHIYGSLQQFW
+205 VEHIYASLQQFW

-235 YISGSYQFINNAL
+235 YISNSYQFINNAL

-258 SKKLAKFA
+258 NKKLDKFA
-266 EDNGIDEASP
+266 EDNGIDESAP
-276 FEGFSDYAEFCTSLA
+276 FEAFSDYAEFCTALA

-296 KNINENRKKFMVTDF
+296 KNIDENRKRFMATDF
-311 GIVSNILDLAIDDEP
+311 GIVSNILDLAIDDDP

-352 LRFKEKYEHNPL
+352 LRFKEKYDHDPL
-364 TTEITVTAVRLS
+364 TTEITVTAIRLS
-376 NCTSSDDEEDD
+376 NCTSSGDDDDD

-396 ICTYMGGMLDYI
+396 ICTYMGGILDYI
-408 KSKGLTNSN
+408 KEKGFSNSN
-417 ITVSYCDDT
+417 ITISYSDDI
-426 DPFRS
+426 DPFCT
-431 ENLDYI
+431 ENFDYI
-437 RSKLKTINK
+437 KSKLKTINK

-461 ESENEK
+461 ESEDEK
-467 RKTEVKWSFSP
+467 KKTDVKWSFSP
-478 YSNWKNAF
+478 YANWKNAF

-532 RCKILSNYSSAVN
+532 RCKILSNYSSAVT
-545 KTFKECFANEFAL
+545 KTFKECFSGEFAL

-579 ISMNEL
+579 KSMNEL
-585 ITNYTDLLETIT
+585 ISNYTDLLETIT

-639 YNPSMLE
+639 YNPAMLE

-662 INQLENLKFSEIEN
+662 IDHLDTLKFSDIEN
-676 KFKDFGKLTAITQGV
+676 KFRNFGKLAAITQGV

-700 LICRNVWGFYAIYY
+700 LICKNVWGFYAIYY
-714 GENKKNYISN
+714 GESKKNYISN
-724 IELVPEESDSNADV
+724 IELIPEENDDNADV
-738 SEQSNIILHHIMN
+738 SEQSKIILHHVIN

-760 DGLNVTFISPTEI
+760 DGLNVAFVSPTEI

-795 IHLKVVC
+795 IHLKVIC

-863 ETVQFDQYLISD
+863 ETVQFDQYLSSD

-951 LKIAHDNC
+951 LKIAHDSC

-973 LNADDNRRIIG
+973 LNADNNRRIIG

-997 TVSARYDLLED
+997 TVSARYDILED

-1075 QPDSGKYVL
+1075 QPDNGKYVL

-1092 YQHWFKNYETRPDF
+1092 YQHWFKNNETRPDF
-1106 MLIEIPNKSDI
+1106 MLIEIPNKGDI
-1117 ADTDKPLDISIKI
+1117 ADTGKPLDISIKI
-1130 IECKMSVNVEGYYDE
+1130 IECKMSVNVEGYYNE
-1145 AFGQVSAALNSFSQY
+1145 ALGQVSAALNSFSQY
-1160 WNEYNNG
+1160 WNEHNTG

-1200 KIYNILSGEFSINW
+1200 KIYNILSGEFSIDW
-1214 QGEVFAF
+1214 HGEVFAF
-1221 DLKGENDSIE
+1221 DLKGENDNTE
-1231 QSNDGTFNIN
+1231 QSNDGTFDIS

-1253 LLPREDGEVVEFVE
+1253 LLPREDGDILEFVE
-1267 IDQNVDINENEEDLT
+1267 IDQNVDTNEDEEDVT
-1282 EEPEITNVGWF
+1282 EEPEITQVGIF
-1293 SDNINSQETLDTTSA
+1293 SDNIDLQETTDTTSA
-1308 KGEEA
+1308 SGEEVA
-1313 VDNTDSSDDTDKT
+1313 EHSDSSDDTGST
-1326 SIAETN
+1326 ALTETN
-1332 DTETADSDDT
+1332 DIKTSDSDES
-1342 EADIEAD
+1342 EAEIEVISATD
-1349 TGADT
+1349 STATIENEDATG
-1354 TANIVSE
+1354 
-1361 DTTDK
+1361 K
-1366 KSVSDVR
+1366 KGISDVR

-1421 AQQGISSVVFDYTGG
+1421 ARQGISSVVFDYTGG
-1436 FTNSKLDPVFKQE
+1436 FTPDKLDKTF
-1449 LADRIEQRVVKAV
+1449 IEYMGNNIQQRVVYV
-1462 KIPINP
+1462 EGISVNP
-1468 FKKGDIQ
+1468 FKRGSIKAAGKFFKEKDTSIAQ
-1475 IDEDIFV
+1475 R
-1482 PEEDIDVAS
+1482 
-1491 KIAEIMTSVYKFGDQ
+1491 IAEIFKNVYSFGDQ
-1506 QKSAV
+1506 QASSVYQAV
-1511 YSAVLNGLRTYGDN
+1511 MTCLKNYDENMTLRQMD
-1525 MSFQKL
+1525 
-1531 ASELEALDNNYSKT
+1531 EELDNLKAST
-1545 VLSKIQPFIDMN
+1545 VRSKILPLID
-1557 PFASDDNFGWENIRD
+1557 SDLFVQDEDFDWSNLRD
-1572 SEKGIVYVMQLAG
+1572 SDEGIIYVVQFDG
-1585 YGRDVQVLLTELM
+1585 FTRDIQMLLTEIL
-1598 LWDIWSFC
+1598 LWDIWNFC
-1606 TKTGDETKPF
+1606 VMTGDETKPF

-1653 FMKPQLTDDEIQ
+1653 FMKPQLSDDEIQ
-1665 RLQQSGQK
+1665 RLQQSSQK
-1673 LYFCPPDGGVDTVA
+1673 LYFCPPDDGVDTVA

-1695 GKKDWAAR
+1695 GKKDWAVR

-1734 PSMQERLDNE
+1734 PSMQERLENE

>member
-1 MKVRLIKLKK
+1 MKK
-11 LINEIISLIEYQM
+11 LIYEIITMIENQM
-24 RVPDR
+24 KVPDK
-29 TYLLKLEDFDTPV
+29 TYLLKLEDFDTPI

-50 FSGKSGLKFIANL
+50 FSSKNNLRFIANL

-69 YFKNKNKPEWIP
+69 YFNEKNKQEWIP
-81 ALEYLSDND
+81 ALEYLSDNGY
-90 FAQNEPLTFFRN
+90 AKNEPLTYFRN
-102 QAASSNTGT
+102 QAASLNSGT

-140 ERLKKDYSIWFAD
+140 ERLKKDYSKWFKD
-153 LLSDLSSDTEKSS
+153 LLSDFHSDVEKGCD
-166 ICINNVYKDLF
+166 CINNVYKDLF

-188 RFVDDLDNHD
+188 LFVDDLDNHD
-198 INTLDGL
+198 IDTLDGL
-205 VEHIYGSLQQFW
+205 IEHIYGSLQQFW
-217 GIPSIRT
+217 GIPSIKS
-224 NIKKPAKKPLK
+224 NIKKPTKKPLK
-235 YISGSYQFINNAL
+235 YISSSYQFITNAL
-248 TISSAKRSSL
+248 NVSSARRLRL
-258 SKKLAKFA
+258 SEKLDKYAK
-266 EDNGIDEASP
+266 ENEIDDNTP
-276 FEGFSDYAEFCTSLA
+276 FEGFSNYIEFRTSLA
-291 EFIDN
+291 EFINN
-296 KNINENRKKFMVTDF
+296 KNINENRQKFMNTDF
-311 GIVSNILDLAIDDEP
+311 GIVSKILDLSIDSGDP
-326 KPVKEKVYKVK
+326 PPTKETVYKVK

-352 LRFKEKYEHNPL
+352 LRFREKYGHDPL
-364 TTEITVTAVRLS
+364 NSVITVTAIRLS
-376 NCTSSDDEEDD
+376 NCTSSDDDDD

-396 ICTYMGGMLDYI
+396 ICTYMGGLLDYI
-408 KSKGLTNSN
+408 RAKGLANNN
-417 ITVSYCDDT
+417 ISVCYCDDT

-431 ENLDYI
+431 ENLDFI
-437 RSKLKTINK
+437 KSKLKTINK
-446 WGVDSEIKFEILNVG
+446 WGVDSEIKFQIHNIG
-461 ESENEK
+461 ETEDEK
-467 RKTEVKWSFSP
+467 RTTEVKWSFSP
-478 YSNWKNAF
+478 YANWENAF

-545 KTFKECFANEFAL
+545 KTFKECFSGEFAL

-579 ISMNEL
+579 TSMNGL

-597 KNYSGYTSAVQNK
+597 NNYSGYTSTVQNK
-610 IGYILNIFNIISDSD
+610 IGYILNIFNIISDLD

-639 YNPSMLE
+639 YNPAMLE

-656 FSFRDL
+656 FSFSDL
-662 INQLENLKFSEIEN
+662 LERLDVLKFSEIEN
-676 KFKDFGKLTAITQGV
+676 KFREFGKLAAITQGV

-700 LICRNVWGFYAIYY
+700 LICKNVWGFYAVYY

-724 IELVPEESDSNADV
+724 IELIPEESDSNADV

-751 YVRTFPSRI
+751 YVKTFPSRI
-760 DGLNVTFISPTEI
+760 DGLNVAFVSPTEI

-790 KVNAT
+790 KVHAI
-795 IHLKVVC
+795 IHLKVIC

-843 ELPGL
+843 ELPDL

-863 ETVQFDQYLISD
+863 ETVQFNQYLTSD
-875 KQELEYQ
+875 KEELEYQ

-921 LTNKVMQPNAVDSQY
+921 LTNKVMQPNAIDSQY

-944 QSKQNTL
+944 QNKQNTL
-951 LKIAHDNC
+951 LKIAHDSC

-973 LNADDNRRIIG
+973 LNADGSRRIIG

-997 TVSARYDLLED
+997 TVSARHDLLED

-1017 IGKFSNWSMTR
+1017 IGKFTNWSMKR

-1035 CVNLTESFDGSR
+1035 CINLTESFDGSR

-1075 QPDSGKYVL
+1075 QTDNDKYVL

-1092 YQHWFKNYETRPDF
+1092 YQHWFKNNETRPDF
-1106 MLIEIPNKSDI
+1106 MLIEIPNN
-1117 ADTDKPLDISIKI
+1117 ANVAENGKPLDISIKI
-1130 IECKMSVNVEGYYDE
+1130 IECKMSVNVEGYYEE
-1145 AFGQVSAALNSFSQY
+1145 AFDQVSVALSSFSQY
-1160 WNEYNNG
+1160 WDEHNNG

-1186 SLDDNDPKYTAINS
+1186 SLDDNDPKYTTINS
-1200 KIYNILSGEFSINW
+1200 KIYNILSGEFNISW

-1221 DLKGENDSIE
+1221 DLKGEDDNTE
-1231 QSNDGTFNIN
+1231 QTNDGNFDIIT
-1241 IHTYGQISIQKM
+1241 HTYGQISTQKM
-1253 LLPREDGEVVEFVE
+1253 LLPREDDETVEYVE
-1267 IDQNVDINENEEDLT
+1267 IAQDTDLYEEEEEFT
-1282 EEPEITNVGWF
+1282 EESEPTPTVSFTN
-1293 SDNINSQETLDTTSA
+1293 NSEQQDTTITSLV
-1308 KGEEA
+1308 GDESIS
-1313 VDNTDSSDDTDKT
+1313 DSSDDSDNMGVATPEEPSKSEKLNNDVTAKSIEGEVGTDA
-1326 SIAETN
+1326 SA
-1332 DTETADSDDT
+1332 
-1342 EADIEAD
+1342 
-1349 TGADT
+1349 
-1354 TANIVSE
+1354 V
-1361 DTTDK
+1361 TDELPTK

-1373 ILLGS
+1373 IWLGS

-1421 AQQGISSVVFDYTGG
+1421 ARQGVSSVVFDYTGG
-1436 FTNSKLDPVFKQE
+1436 FTLDKLDKTFVDCMGDNIQQ
-1449 LADRIEQRVVKAV
+1449 RIVYVEGISV
-1462 KIPINP
+1462 NP
-1468 FKKGDIQ
+1468 FKRGSINAAGKFFKEKDTSIAQ
-1475 IDEDIFV
+1475 R
-1482 PEEDIDVAS
+1482 
-1491 KIAEIMTSVYKFGDQ
+1491 IAEIFKNVYSFGDQ
-1506 QKSAV
+1506 QASSVYQAVMNCLKS
-1511 YSAVLNGLRTYGDN
+1511 YDENITLRQMD
-1525 MSFQKL
+1525 K
-1531 ASELEALDNNYSKT
+1531 ELDNLKAST
-1545 VLSKIQPFIDMN
+1545 VRSKILPLID
-1557 PFASDDNFGWENIRD
+1557 SDLFVQGEDFDWGNLRD
-1572 SEKGIVYVMQLAG
+1572 SDEGIIYVVQFDG
-1585 YGRDVQVLLTELM
+1585 FTRDIQMLLTEIL
-1598 LWDIWSFC
+1598 LWDIWNFC
-1606 TKTGDETKPF
+1606 VMTGDETKPF

-1653 FMKPQLTDDEIQ
+1653 FMKPQLSDDEIQ

-1673 LYFCPPDGGVDTVA
+1673 LYFCPPDDGVDTVA

-1708 KGECVTSGSMIK
+1708 KGECVTSGSMSK

-1734 PSMQERLDNE
+1734 PSMQERLVNE

>member
-1 MKVRLIKLKK
+1 MKARLIKLKK
-11 LINEIISLIEYQM
+11 LINEIISLIENQM
-24 RVPDR
+24 KVPDR
-29 TYLLKLEDFDTPV
+29 TYLLKLEDFDNPV

-50 FSGKSGLKFIANL
+50 FSAESGLKFIANL

-69 YFKNKNKPEWIP
+69 YFENQNKTEWIP

-90 FAQNEPLTFFRN
+90 YAKNEPLTSFRN
-102 QAASSNTGT
+102 QAAVSSTGK

-140 ERLKKDYSIWFAD
+140 ERLKKDYSIWFTD

-166 ICINNVYKDLF
+166 TCINNVYKDLF

-188 RFVDDLDNHD
+188 RFVDDLENHD

-224 NIKKPAKKPLK
+224 NIKKPTKKPLK
-235 YISGSYQFINNAL
+235 YISSSYQFINNAL
-248 TISSAKRSSL
+248 TISSAKRTGL

-266 EDNGIDEASP
+266 EDNDIDKAAP
-276 FEGFSDYAEFCTSLA
+276 FEGFSDYAKFCKSLE

-296 KNINENRKKFMVTDF
+296 KNINENRKKFMATDF
-311 GIVSNILDLAIDDEP
+311 GIVSNILDLVIDDEP
-326 KPVKEKVYKVK
+326 KPIKEKEYKVK

-352 LRFKEKYEHNPL
+352 LQFEEKYEHKPL
-364 TTEITVTAVRLS
+364 TTEITVTAIRLS
-376 NCTSSDDEEDD
+376 NCTSSEDEEDD

-417 ITVSYCDDT
+417 INVSYCDDT
-426 DPFRS
+426 DPFCS

-437 RSKLKTINK
+437 RAKLKAINK

-461 ESENEK
+461 EYENEK

-545 KTFKECFANEFAL
+545 KTFKECFSNQFAL

-565 WTEDVLENGFFSSI
+565 WTEDVLENGFFGSISSV
-579 ISMNEL
+579 NEL

-610 IGYILNIFNIISDSD
+610 MGYILNIFNIISDSD

-662 INQLENLKFSEIEN
+662 TNQLETLEFSDIEN
-676 KFKDFGKLTAITQGV
+676 KFKDFGKLAAITQGV

-738 SEQSNIILHHIMN
+738 SEQSNIILRHIMN

-838 DKFEN
+838 DKFET

-863 ETVQFDQYLISD
+863 ETVQFDQYLVSD

-889 TFIPDTISSS
+889 AFVPDTISSS

-913 IVSKAYTQ
+913 NVSKAYTQ

-944 QSKQNTL
+944 QSKQNAL

-1075 QPDSGKYVL
+1075 QPDNGKYVL

-1092 YQHWFKNYETRPDF
+1092 YQHWFKNNEIRPDF
-1106 MLIEIPNKSDI
+1106 MLIEIPYKSDI
-1117 ADTDKPLDISIKI
+1117 AETGKPLDISIKI
-1130 IECKMSVNVEGYYDE
+1130 IECKMSANVEGYYDE
-1145 AFGQVSAALNSFSQY
+1145 ALGQVSAALNSFSQY
-1160 WNEYNNG
+1160 WNEHNNS

-1186 SLDDNDPKYTAINS
+1186 GLDDNDPKYTAINS
-1200 KIYNILSGEFSINW
+1200 KIYNILSGEFNIDW

-1221 DLKGENDSIE
+1221 DLKGENDNTG
-1231 QSNDGTFNIN
+1231 QSNDGTFDIN

-1253 LLPREDGEVVEFVE
+1253 LLPREDGETVEYIE
-1267 IDQNVDINENEEDLT
+1267 IEQNVDINEDEQDLT
-1282 EEPEITNVGWF
+1282 EELKITQAGSI
-1293 SDNINSQETLDTTSA
+1293 SDNIGTQETPNTTSA
-1308 KGEEA
+1308 SLEEETE
-1313 VDNTDSSDDTDKT
+1313 NSD
-1326 SIAETN
+1326 
-1332 DTETADSDDT
+1332 DSDDT
-1342 EADIEAD
+1342 GAIAITENNDTEKPDSDENETEIEANFGTD
-1349 TGADT
+1349 TIATTVTEGAT
-1354 TANIVSE
+1354 G
-1361 DTTDK
+1361 K
-1366 KSVSDVR
+1366 KSISDVR

-1421 AQQGISSVVFDYTGG
+1421 ARQGISSVVFDYTGG

-1482 PEEDIDVAS
+1482 PEEDFDVAS

-1531 ASELEALDNNYSKT
+1531 ASELELLDSNYSKT

-1557 PFASDDNFGWENIRD
+1557 PFAADDSFGWDTIRD
-1572 SEKGIVYVMQLAG
+1572 SEKGVVYVMQLAG

-1653 FMKPQLTDDEIQ
+1653 FMKPQLSDDEIQ

-1673 LYFCPPDGGVDTVA
+1673 LYFCPPDDGVDTVA

-1708 KGECVTSGSMIK
+1708 KGECVTSGSMFK
-1720 NNKWTVYPPKVIKV
+1720 NNRWTVYPPKVIKV